1 MAAPHSPFDDG
12 LASQQQGQSVAVLQ
26 KLLQDLGHPVAEH
39 ERQEQR
45 YGGSTILAV
54 QQWRAGA
61 LEPGTPLDR
70 LDGSELSTEDLNKL
84 WLEARSCKRVVQG
97 TITLADG
104 TPVPGLRVTAFDR
117 DFRSEQL
124 LGKARTDAEGCYRIT
139 YTALAA
145 LRAEKGSADLGLRI
159 HSADGKTLL
168 HASASQ
174 ELLMNAPAGA
184 RLDRVV
190 DLPPG
195 ALPNAFDQLVAALK
209 PLIGEVPIAA
219 IQADAAADEGLFLAR
234 ELQQEV
240 STLTHLVLAHR
251 LQELADVP
259 AAYSFALLQEDGL
272 FGIGP
277 NRPRVLLTPVTWASD
292 TRTVLFALV
301 LLEPEAAKGALE
313 RAVRRYR
320 VSPALIR
327 QFPAIEKQLEQWRQ
341 EAEAFQ
347 KQGLAKQILDGL
359 DERLSSGQADD
370 LLKLL
375 GPLDPKTL
383 SDLSDRLF
391 PPTPPSGHDA
401 QAAKAANRLELSA
414 LLGHHLGLVE
424 EVAESLGADS
434 PADLQRLAQLE
445 RKDWSALISKGNV
458 RLGGAPIPKALARRQ
473 ASLIV
478 RRFERRFPTAAFS
491 AQLARRQPDEVP
503 QAAAVAELLDAH
515 PDFDLATHRLRPFLR
530 AADEDPQALDATVLD
545 AAETLQRLFQLTGD
559 YRKSEGLLKAGFR
572 SSADIV
578 AAGRGNFIEAASSQA
593 GMEPSEAEAV
603 FATASQ
609 RNVAALM
616 LATELRSLSQP
627 MVMEAAATGTA
638 LSRQLAAIVADQP
651 DLRVLFGSND
661 ACACRQCRSI
671 YGPAAYLA
679 DALRF
684 LSKRKAVD
692 TTNAGAPIN
701 PKTVLFERRPDL
713 GEIDLNCANAE
724 IPVPHIDI
732 VCELLEEAIA
742 PDTGFPFT
750 GAISAGK
757 PSAAL
762 LSAIRTAGFEVA
774 DTAVIYGNTPTPPA
788 LPAPPVPPFLLRD
801 PGLTLLITSAGPGA
815 WTLRRLR
822 QTHGSA
828 AERAAAPEYVN
839 ATAYAALAAPG
850 VKTAFDLPFDLPHLE
865 VRAFLG
871 AMEIQRQELMAAL
884 ATSAAPAAEL
894 IAAESLGFGPDER
907 TVVTTAAV
915 SDQPAVWGV
924 SGSSASQNSD
934 PSQSLDHLDRFT
946 THTGLNY
953 REVVDLIA
961 LPWVRGQVVNL
972 VASSSDPWLK
982 GGVNLFIRHLDTS
995 CDLAQKLINNLNDTV
1010 LDRVHRLLRLSRR
1023 TGIAPFDLARLA
1035 VAPTLGNRTLGD
1047 PALLA
1052 LSTLRGISADLSVPV
1067 EELITWLDVI
1077 PTGGSPSA
1085 HGRLFQNSAATGPL
1099 DPGLAPPAIEANE
1112 ITEAATPGN
1121 GRKLDA
1127 LRANL
1132 CLVWA
1137 LSENDFMRLHSHLAT
1152 GHGGLLPG
1160 GAAPILSRVA
1170 LAAIHG
1176 RVGLAKAL
1184 GCSIAD
1190 LLSMER
1196 LLGVDPLASAN
1207 NLKQLVDVARKL
1219 QAFGV
1224 TSLEL
1229 RSRLEAPAAA
1239 QLPPWA
1245 LAESAITARLQALQS
1260 ALTQAQKQHVSPYQ
1274 ANLAALEQLESLER
1288 GLQTLPAV
1296 SDQAITAVRELLRA
1310 EMPSTAQVTAAKA
1323 VVDGPL
1329 VGLVQATAI
1338 KGRMDALGTAP
1349 TQAVREAER
1358 LAILQL
1364 ILNDLATAALL
1375 QEARQATANALV
1387 DLLGLSSEQAEV
1399 LLDRLTLSVGPG
1411 QSSLAAL
1418 FIPNTWLSGVT
1429 TPTPWLAGSVSPAAT
1444 PNLYRAIRLAQAV
1457 VGLLPVATLS
1467 PEALAFLLSR
1477 GDALHSQGWLRLRD
1491 LPFEAGLAALPIARW
1506 QVLRDGLAL
1515 ITRFP
1520 AVPDPVRPGITVSAL
1535 NLLQLALASTTTK
1548 SQLLASLAL
1557 VTGWPLARLQALDSH
1572 FGFSLADYAK
1582 PATWNTLE
1590 KAVVL
1595 LHRLGSSL
1603 PEALLLA
1610 GSALTPA
1617 TSQLARRLLRARYGE
1632 AEWLPALK
1640 ALIDPIR
1647 ERKRDAL
1654 ITHLLATNPGLKSRL
1669 DVYDVFLTDPEWSA
1683 RMPSSRLVQAHSTVQ
1698 LFIRRCLEGLEPK
1711 AVANLS
1717 DPEWKQW
1724 EWMKNYRVWEVARK
1738 VFVDAQYYLKPQWR
1752 DDKTEIFAEFE
1763 STLQQKELNEENVNA
1778 AFEGYLDRLD
1788 QIAFLDVLAT
1798 CYDLQN
1804 YSLHVIAASKGGE
1817 PRLYY
1822 HRRLDRERFWTPWT
1836 KIDLDISGD
1845 HLIAFFR
1852 NQRLHLAWATFLE
1865 KGNEQQN
1872 LPFPQQSS
1880 SNQPLPRAERRLE
1893 ISLAVSEFT
1902 GKRWLPRR
1910 ISRDSIATPWDI
1922 QLVDRS
1928 TIQLTV
1934 NPDPER
1940 FTIDLYKNP
1949 GAKQALQPLG
1959 SFLLTG
1965 CKGYPEV
1972 RRFTGRSVLLAP
1984 QFENTTFNGQRLKE
1998 EEPSNPADEAE
2009 QELAIQGLF
2018 GGSGSTKLFGRT
2030 PGIFRVS
2037 YPFQSTDIDRW
2048 INWFLGLYFS
2058 RLSDN
2063 RFQAFGTGMPFF
2075 FEDNL
2080 RGYILIPGWYGPLDQ
2095 DGNRTAIKTF
2105 SNLHKLIVDIAALYQ
2120 IYLGRFSLASSAEQ
2134 KVAVWND
2141 LLRDPELE
2149 RIFAEVIA
2157 YFTLPFGF
2165 EVKNFYHPRLCFLRQ
2180 RFFQG
2185 GINMLLSRDTQLAKG
2200 SFDFGNA
2207 LAGYGP
2213 SPQIVTPYPIEEL
2226 EFGVTSAYAAYNW
2239 ELTFHAP
2246 HLMAI
2251 MLMGAQRYDE
2261 AENWLRYIFDPRG
2274 LAGDPTLQGD
2284 PTRARYWMTKP
2295 FYQRSITDYA
2305 NQRID
2310 RIFNRLAN
2318 DPAGA
2323 TETELVAAVDQWRRD
2338 PFKPYLVARS
2348 RTVAFQQ
2355 AIVHLTARLYLERGD
2370 QSFRRDSLE
2379 DLVMATLD
2387 YSRAERV
2394 LGPRPQVVPQALEVP
2409 PETCNQLEARLDAF
2423 GNALCRLENLLPDV
2437 SVLPQGGA
2445 ELPAAP
2451 PINFASLYFCI
2462 PPSEKLFELWD
2473 TLAERQFNLRNSRTI
2488 DGVERDLSLF
2498 APPLSVEA
2506 LIQASAA
2513 GFSIGEILS
2522 SLSAPMP
2529 PYRFRVMLRHAIDL
2543 ASVAAGF
2550 SQKLEQAL
2558 AAADGEGLQRL
2569 RSEHEGRML
2578 LEQQE
2583 AMRQEIKAAINAV
2596 VSARKGKQMQEESQ
2610 EFYAGRPY
2618 MNAWEIAATTSYG
2631 ASLALQA
2638 VVAIGYAASG
2648 GLSLIP
2654 NFMIGAAGFGGS
2666 PTVNAQ
2672 TGGREYAS
2680 SARDFVVGAV
2690 GALSAALDKAGSM
2703 LSQQGSFQVR
2713 HEDWQNTARNFQREI
2728 ERAEIEI
2735 ETTQIRQKIAE
2746 EQLRVQQIRSEQQ
2759 SAEATY
2765 LRSKFTNK
2773 ELYDW
2778 MVGQLQGLSR
2788 ELHKLATEAAKAA
2801 ERCYQYELGVIDAFI
2816 QPGHWQDSRK
2826 GFLGAER
2833 LQADLRRMETAYHQ
2847 RHRRELELTT
2857 HVSLA
2862 RLDPIALL
2870 ELRTS
2875 GKCIVQI
2882 PEAFFDLEQP
2892 GHYFRRIKSLSISVP
2907 CVVGPQGS
2915 VALKVTQT
2923 SNRLR
2928 MSTTLQSGLPAGS
2941 DPYAEDPGNDPRFR
2955 YNVGSVQSIT
2965 LSRGQEDA
2973 GLFSVNLEDDRY
2985 LPFEGSGAIGTYA
2998 LELPGGVTSSAS
3010 ATKLRTFDYS
3020 TISDVVFHV
3029 RYTAR
3034 DGGGGFR
3041 SAVQTNLS
3049 SGLNQMI
3056 LKTGRTGLFHA
3067 FDLRRDHPDLWHRLI
3082 STGGDSFTLD
3092 RSWLPY
3098 FIGSQGVSLNILSV
3112 RLLAKF
3118 ASGAGS
3124 PTLGWNGRDNISLE
3138 PASDPALVGFS
3149 YGMAPTGVTF
3159 ESSVALSTNAVG
3171 QQRIRELLLIVNYQ
3185 V

>member
-1 MAAPHSPFDDG
+1 MAAPHSPFDVG

-45 YGGSTILAV
+45 FGGSTILAV
-54 QQWRAGA
+54 QQWRAGE
-61 LEPGTPLDR
+61 LEPGTPPDR

-124 LGKARTDAEGCYRIT
+124 LGKARTDAEGFYRIT

-168 HASASQ
+168 HASGSQ
-174 ELLMNAPAGA
+174 ELLMNAPAEA

-209 PLIGEVPIAA
+209 PLIGEVPIAS
-219 IQADAAADEGLFLAR
+219 IQAESAADEGLFLAR

-251 LQELADVP
+251 LQELTDVP
-259 AAYSFALLQEDGL
+259 AAYSFALLEEDGL

-277 NRPRVLLTPVTWASD
+277 NRPRVLLTPVTWASN

-313 RAVRRYR
+313 RAVRRHR
-320 VSPALIR
+320 VSPALIG
-327 QFPAIEKQLEQWRQ
+327 QFPAIQKQLEQWRQ

-347 KQGLAKQILDGL
+347 KEGLAKRILDGL
-359 DERLSSGQADD
+359 DGRLSSGQADD
-370 LLKLL
+370 LLKLF
-375 GPLDPKTL
+375 GPLDPKAL

-391 PPTPPSGHDA
+391 PSTPPSDQDA

-478 RRFERRFPTAAFS
+478 RRFEQRFPTAAFS
-491 AQLARRQPDEVP
+491 AQLARRQPQELP
-503 QAAAVAELLDAH
+503 QAAAVAALFNAH
-515 PDFDLATHRLRPFLR
+515 PNFDLSTQRLRPFLR
-530 AADEDPQALDATVLD
+530 AADVDPQTVDADVLE
-545 AAETLQRLFQLTGD
+545 AAETLQRLFQLTDD

-578 AAGRGNFIEAASSQA
+578 AAGRGNFIEAAGNQA
-593 GMEPSEAEAV
+593 ALEPREAEAV

-627 MVMEAAATGTA
+627 MAMEAPATTLA
-638 LSRQLAAIVADQP
+638 RRQQLEAIVADQP

-661 ACACRQCRSI
+661 ACACRHCRSI

-684 LSKRKAVD
+684 LRQRKARNTLVSP
-692 TTNAGAPIN
+692 ASPVN
-701 PKTVLFERRPDL
+701 PNTVLFERRPDL

-724 IPVPHIDI
+724 TPVPHIDI

-742 PDTGFPFT
+742 PDAGFAFT
-750 GAISAGK
+750 GAITAGK
-757 PSAAL
+757 PSTAL
-762 LSAIRTAGFEVA
+762 LGAIRTAGFEVA
-774 DTAVIYGNTPTPPA
+774 DTAVIYGNTPTSPA
-788 LPAPPVPPFLLRD
+788 PSAPPVPPFLLRD

-839 ATAYAALAAPG
+839 AAAYAALSAPG
-850 VKTAFDLPFDLPHLE
+850 VKTAFDLPFDLPHIE

-871 AMEIQRQELMAAL
+871 AMEIQRQDLMAAL
-884 ATSAAPAAEL
+884 ATAAAPAIEV
-894 IAAESLGFGPDER
+894 IAAEALGLAPAER
-907 TVVTTAAV
+907 AVLTTAAV

-924 SGSSASQNSD
+924 SGSAAT
-934 PSQSLDHLDRFT
+934 PSLDHLERFT
-946 THTGLNY
+946 THTGLTYNQ
-953 REVVDLIA
+953 VVDLIE

-972 VASSSDPWLK
+972 VASPSHPWLE

-995 CDLAQKLINNLNDTV
+995 CDLAQKLIVNLNDTV

-1023 TGIAPFDLARLA
+1023 TGLAPFDLARLA

-1052 LSTLRGISADLSVPV
+1052 LARLRSLSADLGVPV

-1085 HGRLFQNSAATGPL
+1085 HGRLFQNPASTGPL
-1099 DPGLAPPAIEANE
+1099 DPGLAAAAIEANE
-1112 ITEAATPGN
+1112 TTEAATPGN
-1121 GRKLDA
+1121 GRKLEA

-1132 CLVWA
+1132 CLVWG
-1137 LSENDFMRLHSHLAT
+1137 LSDSDFSRLHSHLAN
-1152 GHGGLLPG
+1152 GDAGILPG

-1176 RVGLAKAL
+1176 RVGLARAL
-1184 GCSIAD
+1184 GWALTD
-1190 LLSMER
+1190 LLSLEH
-1196 LLGVDPLASAN
+1196 LLILNPLASSS
-1207 NLKQLVDVARKL
+1207 NLKQLVDAARQL
-1219 QAFGV
+1219 RDFAVGSV
-1224 TSLEL
+1224 EL
-1229 RSRLEAPAAA
+1229 RTRLEAPSAG
-1239 QLPPWA
+1239 QLPAWA
-1245 LAESAITARLQALQS
+1245 LAETAITARLKALQ
-1260 ALTQAQKQHVSPYQ
+1260 ATLVQAQKQHVSPYQ
-1274 ANLAALEQLESLER
+1274 DNQTALEQLETLER
-1288 GLQTLPAV
+1288 AIQALPDFANA
-1296 SDQAITAVRELLRA
+1296 AITALPELLRA
-1310 EMPSTAQVTAAKA
+1310 EIPSPAQVTAAKA

-1329 VGLVQATAI
+1329 FGLVEAAAI
-1338 KGRMDALGTAP
+1338 KGHIDSLFGATDEAG
-1349 TQAVREAER
+1349 REVER
-1358 LAILQL
+1358 LAILKG
-1364 ILNDLATAALL
+1364 ILADLAAAALL
-1375 QEARQATANALV
+1375 QEARQATASALV
-1387 DLLGLSSEQAEV
+1387 DLLAITSEQAEV
-1399 LLDRLTLSVGPG
+1399 VLDQLTLRVGADSPT
-1411 QSSLAAL
+1411 LVEL
-1418 FIPNTWLSGVT
+1418 FIPKTWLRGAASPAT
-1429 TPTPWLAGSVSPAAT
+1429 WLTSTVSPSSI
-1444 PNLYRAIRLAQAV
+1444 PDHYRAIRLAQAV
-1457 VGLLPVATLS
+1457 AGLVPSASLS
-1467 PEALAFLLSR
+1467 PQVFAVLLHQA
-1477 GDALHSQGWLRLRD
+1477 DALNGQGWLRLRD
-1491 LPFEAGLAALPIARW
+1491 VPFEPGLPAIPVGRWLVFRAGL
-1506 QVLRDGLAL
+1506 VL
-1515 ITRFP
+1515 IERFP
-1520 AVPDPVRPGITVSAL
+1520 AVQDPARPGVTVSAIDL
-1535 NLLQLALASTTTK
+1535 FGLALTPSTTK
-1548 SQLLASLAL
+1548 AQLLSSLAL
-1557 VTGWPLARLQALDSH
+1557 VTGWPLARLQVLDAH
-1572 FGFSLADYAK
+1572 FAFTLADYAK
-1582 PATWNTLE
+1582 PATWKQLE
-1590 KAVVL
+1590 TAVSL
-1595 LHRLGSSL
+1595 LHPLGASL
-1603 PEALLLA
+1603 PEALTLA
-1610 GSALTPA
+1610 ASSLNPA
-1617 TSQLARRLLRARYGE
+1617 ASRLARRLLRTRYDA

-1640 ALIDPIR
+1640 ALMDPIR

-1654 ITHLLATNPGLKSRL
+1654 ITHLLAINPGLKSRL

-1711 AVANLS
+1711 AVADLT
-1717 DPEWKQW
+1717 DQDWKQW

-1752 DDKTEIFAEFE
+1752 DDKTEIFNEFE

-1778 AFEGYLDRLD
+1778 AFEGYLDHLD

-1798 CYDLQN
+1798 CYDLQT

-1865 KGNEQQN
+1865 KGNEEQS

-1880 SNQPLPRAERRLE
+1880 GSQPLPRAQRRLE

-1910 ISRDSIATPWDI
+1910 ISQDPIATPWDV
-1922 QLVDRS
+1922 QSVDRS

-1934 NPDPER
+1934 NPDPAR
-1940 FTIDLYKNP
+1940 FTVDLYKNR
-1949 GAKQALQPLG
+1949 GAKQVLQPLG

-1965 CKGYPEV
+1965 CKGYPEM
-1972 RRFTGRSVLLAP
+1972 RPLGGRWVWSAP
-1984 QFENTTFNGQRLKE
+1984 QFENTTFSGQRLKE
-1998 EEPSNPADEAE
+1998 EVPSNPADEVE
-2009 QELAIQGLF
+2009 QDLAIQGLLN
-2018 GGSGSTKLFGRT
+2018 GSGSATLFGRT

-2037 YPFQSTDIDRW
+2037 YPFQSTDIDRL
-2048 INWFLGLYFS
+2048 INWALGLYFS
-2058 RLSDN
+2058 RLSDY

-2080 RGYILIPGWYGPLDQ
+2080 RGYVLTPGWYGRLDQ
-2095 DGNRTAIKTF
+2095 DGNRKTVKTF
-2105 SNLHKLIVDIAALYQ
+2105 SNLHKLIVDVETFIQ
-2120 IYLGRFSLASSAEQ
+2120 VYLSRWNSASSTLGKA
-2134 KVAVWND
+2134 AVCD
-2141 LLRDPELE
+2141 EMFRDPELE
-2149 RIFAEVIA
+2149 RLVGEIIA
-2157 YFTLPFGF
+2157 YTRLPFGYQ
-2165 EVKNFYHPRLCFLRQ
+2165 VRNFYHPRLCYLRQ

-2185 GINMLLSRDTQLAKG
+2185 GISLLLSRESQLARG
-2200 SFDFGNA
+2200 SFEFGNA
-2207 LAGYGP
+2207 TSGYAP
-2213 SPQIVTPYPIEEL
+2213 SPLIVTPYPVEEL
-2226 EFGVTSAYAAYNW
+2226 EFGVTSAYATYNW

-2246 HLMAI
+2246 HLMAS
-2251 MLMGAQRYDE
+2251 MLIAANRYDE
-2261 AENWLRYIFDPRG
+2261 AETWLRYIFDPRG
-2274 LAGDPTLQGD
+2274 LAGDPALQGD
-2284 PTRARYWMTKP
+2284 PTRSRYWMTKP
-2295 FYQRSITDYA
+2295 FYQRSASDYT

-2310 RIFNRLAN
+2310 RIFNRLAT
-2318 DPAGA
+2318 DPTGA
-2323 TETELVAAVDQWRRD
+2323 LETELVAAVDQWRRD

-2379 DLVMATLD
+2379 DLVMASLD
-2387 YSRAERV
+2387 YSRVERL

-2409 PETCNQLEARLDAF
+2409 PETYNQLEARLDAF
-2423 GNALCRLENLLPDV
+2423 GNALCRLENLLPDL

-2445 ELPAAP
+2445 ELPTPPQPPAP
-2451 PINFASLYFCI
+2451 PIDFASLYFCI

-2473 TLAERQFNLRNSRTI
+2473 TVAERQFNLRNSRTI

-2513 GFSIGEILS
+2513 GLSIAEILS
-2522 SLSAPMP
+2522 GLSAPMP

-2569 RSEHEGRML
+2569 RSEHEGRL
-2578 LEQQE
+2578 LREQQE

-2596 VSARKGKQMQEESQ
+2596 SSARKGKQMHEESQ
-2610 EFYAGRPY
+2610 QFYAGRPY
-2618 MNAWEIAATTSYG
+2618 MNTWEIAATACYG
-2631 ASLALQA
+2631 TSLALQI
-2638 VVAIGYAASG
+2638 VTAIGYAASG
-2648 GLSLIP
+2648 SVAIAMP
-2654 NFMIGAAGFGGS
+2654 EFTVGAAGFGGS
-2666 PTVNAQ
+2666 PVATVGK
-2672 TGGREYAS
+2672 GGGTIS
-2680 SARDFVVGAV
+2680 SGTKDLMVGL
-2690 GALSAALDKAGSM
+2690 LSSISTALDKAGSM

-2735 ETTQIRQKIAE
+2735 QTTQIRQRIAE

-2778 MVGQLQGLSR
+2778 MVGQSQALSR
-2788 ELHKLATEAAKAA
+2788 VLHKLATEAAKAA
-2801 ERCYQYELGVIDAFI
+2801 ERCYQYELGTIDAFI

-2826 GFLGAER
+2826 GLLAAER
-2833 LQADLRRMETAYHQ
+2833 LQADLRRLETAYHQ
-2847 RHRRELELTT
+2847 RNRRELELTT

-2862 RLDPIALL
+2862 RLDPIALV
-2870 ELRTS
+2870 ELRSS
-2875 GKCIVQI
+2875 GKCVVQL
-2882 PEAFFDLEQP
+2882 PEAYFDLEQP

-2915 VALKVTQT
+2915 VALKLTQT
-2923 SNRLR
+2923 SNRVRVSNTLR
-2928 MSTTLQSGLPAGS
+2928 TVIPPAT
-2941 DPYAEDPGNDPRFR
+2941 DQYAEDPGNDSRFR

-2998 LELPGGVTSSAS
+2998 LELPTS
-3010 ATKLRTFDYS
+3010 LRTFDYS
-3020 TISDVVFHV
+3020 TITDVVFHV

-3041 SAVQTNLS
+3041 SAVQANLR

-3056 LKTGRTGLFHA
+3056 LKTGRSGLFHA

-3082 STGGDSFTLD
+3082 STGSDSITLD
-3092 RSWLPY
+3092 RDWLPY
-3098 FIGSQGVSLNILSV
+3098 FISSQGVSLNILSL

-3124 PTLGWNGRDNISLE
+3124 PTLGWNGGAISLN
-3138 PASDPALVGFS
+3138 PASDPALAGFS
-3149 YGMAPTGVTF
+3149 SGIAPTGVTF
-3159 ESSVALSTNAVG
+3159 GSSVALSTNAVG
-3171 QQRIRELLLIVNYQ
+3171 QQRIRELFLIVNYQ

>member
-1 MAAPHSPFDDG
+1 MAASMSPFAEG
-12 LASQQQGQSVAVLQ
+12 LSHQQQGREVA
-26 KLLQDLGHPVAEH
+26 LLQRLLADLGHPVAEH
-39 ERQEQR
+39 ECREQS

-54 QQWRAGA
+54 QRWRAA
-61 LEPGTPLDR
+61 ESEPAMQPEACEG
-70 LDGSELSTEDLNKL
+70 GELSQDDLSKL
-84 WLEARSCKRVVQG
+84 WQQARSCKRVVQG

-117 DFRSEQL
+117 DFRSELL
-124 LGKARTDAEGCYRIT
+124 LGKARTNAEGQYRIT

-145 LRAEKGSADLGLRI
+145 LRAEKASADLGLRI
-159 HSADGKTLL
+159 HTADGKTLL
-168 HASASQ
+168 HASGSS
-174 ELLMNAPAGA
+174 ELVMNAPAEA

-195 ALPNAFDQLVAALK
+195 ALPNAFDELVAALQ
-209 PLIGEVPIAA
+209 PLIGKVPIAA
-219 IQADAAADEGLFLAR
+219 IQADPAADEGLFLAR

-240 STLTHLVLAHR
+240 STLTHLVVAHR
-251 LQELADVP
+251 LQELAEVP
-259 AAYSFALLQEDGL
+259 AAYSFAVLEEDGL

-277 NRPRVLLTPVTWASD
+277 SRPRVLLTPVTWASD

-301 LLEPEAAKGALE
+301 LLEPEAAKAALE
-313 RAVRRYR
+313 RAVRRHR
-320 VSPALIR
+320 VSPALLR
-327 QFPAIEKQLEQWRQ
+327 QFPSIQKQLERWRS
-341 EAEAFQ
+341 EAEQFQ
-347 KQGLAKQILDGL
+347 KQGLAERILDGL
-359 DERLSSGQADD
+359 DERLAADQAGD
-370 LLKLL
+370 LL
-375 GPLDPKTL
+375 
-383 SDLSDRLF
+383 RLF
-391 PPTPPSGHDA
+391 GPFDPQTLDELRERLNPPPPTAGKE
-401 QAAKAANRLELSA
+401 AKPVSSSRLELSA

-491 AQLARRQPDEVP
+491 AQLARRQPEEVP
-503 QAAAVAELLDAH
+503 QAAAVAALLDAH
-515 PDFDLATHRLRPFLR
+515 PDFDLSTHRLRPFLR
-530 AADEDPQALDATVLD
+530 AADEDPQALDATVLE
-545 AAETLQRLFQLTGD
+545 AAETLQRLFQLTGS

-578 AAGRGNFIEAASSQA
+578 AAGRSNFIEAASSQA

-627 MVMEAAATGTA
+627 MGMEAAATSTA
-638 LSRQLAAIVADQP
+638 LSGQLAAIVADQP
-651 DLRVLFGSND
+651 DLRVLFGSNN
-661 ACACRQCRSI
+661 ACACRHCRSI

-679 DALRF
+679 DVVRF
-684 LSKRKAVD
+684 LSKRRAVD
-692 TTNAGAPIN
+692 TTSAGASIN
-701 PKTVLFERRPDL
+701 PKDVLFKRRPDL

-724 IPVPHIDI
+724 TPVPHIDI

-742 PDTGFPFT
+742 PDTGFSFT
-750 GAISAGK
+750 GAISAGR

-762 LSAIRTAGFEVA
+762 LAAIRTAGFEVA

-788 LPAPPVPPFLLRD
+788 PAAPPAPPFHLRD
-801 PGLTLLITSAGPGA
+801 PGLTLLITSAGPNT

-839 ATAYAALAAPG
+839 ATAYAALAAAG

-894 IAAESLGFGPDER
+894 IAAESLGLAPAER

-924 SGSSASQNSD
+924 SGSAAS
-934 PSQSLDHLDRFT
+934 PSLDHLDRFT
-946 THTGLNY
+946 IHTGLNY
-953 REVVDLIA
+953 SQVVDLIA

-995 CDLAQKLINNLNDTV
+995 CDLAQKLIVNLNDTV

-1023 TGIAPFDLARLA
+1023 TGIAPFDLDRLA

-1052 LSTLRGISADLSVPV
+1052 LATLRGLSVDLSVPV

-1085 HGRLFQNSAATGPL
+1085 HGRLFQNPVATGPL

-1127 LRANL
+1127 LRANF
-1132 CLVWA
+1132 CLVWGI
-1137 LSENDFMRLHSHLAT
+1137 SDEDFTKLHRHLMA
-1152 GHGGLLPG
+1152 GHGGILPG

-1176 RVGLAKAL
+1176 RVGLAMAL
-1184 GCSIAD
+1184 GWSITD
-1190 LLSMER
+1190 LLGLER
-1196 LLGVDPLASAN
+1196 LLGVNPLASAN
-1207 NLKQLVDVARKL
+1207 NLKQLVGTARQL
-1219 QAFGV
+1219 QTFGISSV
-1224 TSLEL
+1224 EL
-1229 RSRLEAPAAA
+1229 RSRLEAPAAG

-1245 LAESAITARLQALQS
+1245 LAESAITSRLQALQ
-1260 ALTQAQKQHVSPYQ
+1260 ATLLQAQKQHVSPYQ
-1274 ANLAALEQLESLER
+1274 ENLETLEQLETLER
-1288 GLQTLPAV
+1288 ALQTVPAV
-1296 SDQAITAVRELLRA
+1296 GNDAITAIRELLRA
-1310 EMPSTAQVTAAKA
+1310 ETPSTAQVSASKA

-1329 VGLVQATAI
+1329 VGLVQAATI
-1338 KGRMDALGTAP
+1338 KGRIDALAAATNEAGREVER
-1349 TQAVREAER
+1349 QA
-1358 LAILQL
+1358 IIQL
-1364 ILNDLATAALL
+1364 ILRDLAAAALL

-1387 DLLGLSSEQAEV
+1387 DLLALSGEQAEV
-1399 LLDRLTLSVGPG
+1399 LLDRLTLTVGGSTLP
-1411 QSSLAAL
+1411 LAEL
-1418 FIPNTWLSGVT
+1418 FIPQAWLSGST
-1429 TPTPWLAGSVSPAAT
+1429 TPTPWLAGTVSPAST

-1457 VGLLPVATLS
+1457 VGLLPISSLT
-1467 PEALAFLLSR
+1467 PEVLEVLLR
-1477 GDALHSQGWLRLRD
+1477 QGDALHNQGWLRLRD
-1491 LPFEAGLAALPIARW
+1491 VPFEPSIPPISLGRWLVLRAGLAL
-1506 QVLRDGLAL
+1506 LE
-1515 ITRFP
+1515 RFP
-1520 AVPDPVRPGITVSAL
+1520 AVQDPARPGSTVSAL
-1535 NLLQLALASTTTK
+1535 DLLQLALTSSTTK
-1548 SQLLASLAL
+1548 AQLLSSLAL
-1557 VTGWPLARLQALDSH
+1557 VTGWPLARLQVLDSH
-1572 FGFSLADYAK
+1572 YALALADYAK
-1582 PATWNTLE
+1582 PATWAQLE
-1590 KAVVL
+1590 TAVSL
-1595 LHRLGSSL
+1595 LHRLGTSL
-1603 PEALLLA
+1603 PEALTLA
-1610 GSALTPA
+1610 AGTLNTAA
-1617 TSQLARRLLRARYGE
+1617 SQLARRLLRARYDE

-1640 ALIDPIR
+1640 SLMDPIR

-1654 ITHLLATNPGLKSRL
+1654 ITHLLAINPGLKSRL

-1711 AVANLS
+1711 AVADLS
-1717 DPEWKQW
+1717 DQDWKQW

-1738 VFVDAQYYLKPQWR
+1738 VFVDAQYYLKPEWR

-1804 YSLHVIAASKGGE
+1804 YSLHVIAATKGGE
-1817 PRLYY
+1817 PRLYF

-1852 NQRLHLAWATFLE
+1852 NQRLHLAWATFVE
-1865 KGNEQQN
+1865 KGNEEQS
-1872 LPFPQQSS
+1872 LPFPQQGSG
-1880 SNQPLPRAERRLE
+1880 NQPLPRAQRRLE

-1910 ISRDSIATPWDI
+1910 VSRDAITTPWAEEPI
-1922 QLVDRS
+1922 DRA
-1928 TIQLTV
+1928 TLQLTV

-1940 FTIDLYKNP
+1940 FTVDLYRNP
-1949 GAKQALQPLG
+1949 GAKEVLRPIG

-1972 RRFTGRSVLLAP
+1972 RQFAGAPVWLLP

-1998 EEPSNPADEAE
+1998 IDPSNSAVEVE
-2009 QELAIQGLF
+2009 QDLAIQGGF
-2018 GGSGSTKLFGRT
+2018 GGFGSAVLFNRT

-2037 YPFQSTDIDRW
+2037 YPYQSTDIDRW
-2048 INWFLGLYFS
+2048 INWLLALYSSRFS
-2058 RLSDN
+2058 DY
-2063 RFQAFGTGMPFF
+2063 RFQVFGTGMPFF

-2080 RGYILIPGWYGPLDQ
+2080 RGYILVPGWHGPLDQ
-2095 DGNRTAIKTF
+2095 DGNRTTAKTF
-2105 SNLHKLIVDIAALYQ
+2105 SNLHKLVVDIETFIQ
-2120 IYLGRFSLASSAEQ
+2120 IYIKRWNSATTAQQ
-2134 KVAVWND
+2134 KAAVWD
-2141 LLRDPELE
+2141 EFIRDPELA
-2149 RIFAEVIA
+2149 RIVAEITVYA
-2157 YFTLPFGF
+2157 NLPYRY
-2165 EVKNFYHPRLCFLRQ
+2165 EVRNFYHPRLCFLRQ

-2185 GINMLLSRDTQLAKG
+2185 GISLLLSRESQLAKG

-2207 LAGYGP
+2207 STGYGP
-2213 SPQIVTPYPIEEL
+2213 SSLIAAPYPVEEL

-2246 HLMAI
+2246 HLMAS
-2251 MLMGAQRYDE
+2251 MLMAAQRYDE
-2261 AENWLRYIFDPRG
+2261 AETWLRTIFDPRG
-2274 LAGDPTLQGD
+2274 LAGDPALQGD

-2295 FYQRSITDYA
+2295 FYQRSSTDYT

-2318 DPAGA
+2318 DPTGA
-2323 TETELVAAVDQWRRD
+2323 TETELVAAVDQWRRE
-2338 PFKPYLVARS
+2338 PFKPYLIARS

-2387 YSRAERV
+2387 YSRAERL
-2394 LGPRPQVVPQALEVP
+2394 LGPRPQVVPRALEVP
-2409 PETCNQLEARLDAF
+2409 PETYNQLDARLDAF

-2445 ELPAAP
+2445 ELPSSPPAPSAP

-2513 GFSIGEILS
+2513 GLSIGEILS

-2558 AAADGEGLQRL
+2558 ASADGEGLQRL
-2569 RSEHEGRML
+2569 RSDHEGRL
-2578 LEQQE
+2578 LREQQE
-2583 AMRQEIKAAINAV
+2583 TMRQEIQAAINAV
-2596 VSARKGKQMQEESQ
+2596 ASARKGKQMHEESQ
-2610 EFYAGRPY
+2610 QFYAARPY
-2618 MNAWEIAATTSYG
+2618 MNAWEIAATASYG

-2690 GALSAALDKAGSM
+2690 GALGAALDKAGSM

-2713 HEDWQNTARNFQREI
+2713 HEDWENTARNYQREI

-2735 ETTQIRQKIAE
+2735 QTTLIRQRIAE

-2759 SAEATY
+2759 AAEATY
-2765 LRSKFTNK
+2765 LRSKFTNR

-2788 ELHKLATEAAKAA
+2788 ELHKLATEASKAA

-2816 QPGHWQDSRK
+2816 KPGHWQDYRK
-2826 GFLGAER
+2826 GLLAADR
-2833 LQADLRRMETAYHQ
+2833 LQADLRRMETTYHQ

-2907 CVVGPQGS
+2907 CVVSPQGS

-2965 LSRGQEDA
+2965 LSRGLEDA

-2985 LPFEGSGAIGTYA
+2985 LPFEGTGAIGTYA
-2998 LELPGGVTSSAS
+2998 LELPGGVTSSAG
-3010 ATKLRTFDYS
+3010 ATRLRTFDYS
-3020 TISDVVFHV
+3020 SIADVVFHV

-3034 DGGGGFR
+3034 DGGGSFR
-3041 SAVQTNLS
+3041 STVQSNLKT
-3049 SGLNQMI
+3049 GLNQMI

-3067 FDLRRDHPDLWHRLI
+3067 FDIRRDHPGLWHRLI
-3082 STGGDSFTLD
+3082 STGNDSFILD
-3092 RSWLPY
+3092 RNWLPY
-3098 FIGSQGVSLNILSV
+3098 FIGSQGVSLNVLSL

-3124 PTLGWNGRDNISLE
+3124 PTLSWNGGAISLN
-3138 PASDPALVGFS
+3138 PAADPALAGFS
-3149 YGMAPTGVTF
+3149 SGAAPAGVTF
-3159 ESSVALSTNAVG
+3159 GSSVALSTNSVG
-3171 QQRIRELLLIVNYQ
+3171 QQRIRELLLIVNYS

>member
-1 MAAPHSPFDDG
+1 MAASSSPFAEG
-12 LASQQQGQSVAVLQ
+12 LTHQQQGREVA
-26 KLLQDLGHPVAEH
+26 LLQRLLADLGHPVAEH
-39 ERQEQR
+39 ECREQS

-54 QQWRAGA
+54 QRWRAA
-61 LEPGTPLDR
+61 ESEPAMQPEACE
-70 LDGSELSTEDLNKL
+70 GSELSQVDLSKI
-84 WLEARSCKRVVQG
+84 WQQARSCRRVVQG

-124 LGKARTDAEGCYRIT
+124 LGKTRTNAEGHYRIT
-139 YTALAA
+139 YSALAA
-145 LRAEKGSADLGLRI
+145 LRAEKATADLGLKI

-168 HASASQ
+168 HASGSS
-174 ELLMNAPAGA
+174 ELVMNAPAEA

-195 ALPNAFDQLVAALK
+195 ALPNAFDQLVAALQ

-219 IQADAAADEGLFLAR
+219 IQADPAADEGLFLAR
-234 ELQQEV
+234 EIQQEV
-240 STLTHLVLAHR
+240 STLTHLVVAHR

-259 AAYSFALLQEDGL
+259 AAYSFAVLEEDGL

-277 NRPRVLLTPVTWASD
+277 TRPRVLLTPVTWASD
-292 TRTVLFALV
+292 ARIVLFALV
-301 LLEPEAAKGALE
+301 LLEPEAAKAALE
-313 RAVRRYR
+313 RAVRRHR
-320 VSPALIR
+320 VSPALMR
-327 QFPAIEKQLEQWRQ
+327 QFPSIQKQLERWRS
-341 EAEAFQ
+341 EAEQFQ
-347 KQGLAKQILDGL
+347 KQGLAERILDGL
-359 DERLSSGQADD
+359 DERLAADKAGD
-370 LLKLL
+370 LLRLF
-375 GPLDPKTL
+375 GPFDPQALDEL
-383 SDLSDRLF
+383 RDRLN
-391 PPTPPSGHDA
+391 PPSPPPGKEA
-401 QAAKAANRLELSA
+401 RSAKSTRLELSA

-434 PADLQRLAQLE
+434 PADLHRLAQLE

-491 AQLARRQPDEVP
+491 AQLARRQPQEVP
-503 QAAAVAELLDAH
+503 QAAAVAALLDAH
-515 PDFDLATHRLRPFLR
+515 PDFDLSTHRLRPFLR
-530 AADEDPQALDATVLD
+530 AAEVDPQAVEADVLD

-578 AAGRGNFIEAASSQA
+578 AAGPSNFIEAASSQA

-627 MVMEAAATGTA
+627 MLMEAEATGTA
-638 LSRQLAAIVADQP
+638 VSRRLEAIVADQP
-651 DLRVLFGSND
+651 DLKVLFGSND
-661 ACACRQCRSI
+661 ACACRHCRSI

-684 LSKRKAVD
+684 LRQRRARNTLVNPSV
-692 TTNAGAPIN
+692 PIN

-724 IPVPHIDI
+724 TPVPHIDI

-742 PDTGFPFT
+742 PDTGFTFT
-750 GAISAGK
+750 GAITAGK

-762 LSAIRTAGFEVA
+762 LAAIRTAGFDVA

-788 LPAPPVPPFLLRD
+788 PAAPPTPPFHLRD
-801 PGLTLLITSAGPGA
+801 PGLTLLITSAGPNT

-839 ATAYAALAAPG
+839 TTAYAALAAAG
-850 VKTAFDLPFDLPHLE
+850 IKTAFDLPFDLPHLE

-871 AMEIQRQELMAAL
+871 AMEIQREDLMAAL
-884 ATSAAPAAEL
+884 VTSAAPAAEL
-894 IAAESLGFGPDER
+894 IAAESLGLAPAER
-907 TVVTTAAV
+907 SVVTTAAV

-924 SGSSASQNSD
+924 PGSAAT
-934 PSQSLDHLDRFT
+934 PSLDHLDRFT
-946 THTGLNY
+946 THTSLNY
-953 REVVDLIA
+953 SQVLDLIA

-972 VASSSDPWLK
+972 VASPADPWLE

-995 CDLAQKLINNLNDTV
+995 CELAQKLIVNLNDTV

-1023 TGIAPFDLARLA
+1023 TGLAPFDLSRLA

-1047 PALLA
+1047 QALLA
-1052 LSTLRGISADLSVPV
+1052 LATLRGLSADLSVPV

-1077 PTGGSPSA
+1077 PTEGSPSA
-1085 HGRLFQNSAATGPL
+1085 HGRLFQNPAATGPL

-1132 CLVWA
+1132 CLVWG
-1137 LSENDFMRLHSHLAT
+1137 LSDGDFGRLHSHLVA
-1152 GHGGLLPG
+1152 GHGGILPG

-1176 RVGLAKAL
+1176 RVGLARAL
-1184 GCSIAD
+1184 GWSITD
-1190 LLSMER
+1190 LLGLEL
-1196 LLGVDPLASAN
+1196 LLGINPLASAH
-1207 NLKQLVDVARKL
+1207 NLKQLVVAARQL
-1219 QAFGV
+1219 QTFGV
-1224 TSLEL
+1224 SSVEL
-1229 RSRLEAPAAA
+1229 RSRLEAPAAG

-1245 LAESAITARLQALQS
+1245 LAESAITARLQSLKGT
-1260 ALTQAQKQHVSPYQ
+1260 LVQAQKQHVSPYQ
-1274 ANLAALEQLESLER
+1274 ENLSTLEQLGSLESA
-1288 GLQTLPAV
+1288 LQSLPAV
-1296 SDQAITAVRELLRA
+1296 GNDAIKAIADLLRA
-1310 EMPSTAQVTAAKA
+1310 ESPTPAQVSAAKTI
-1323 VVDGPL
+1323 VDNPL
-1329 VGLVQATAI
+1329 VGLVQAATI
-1338 KGRMDALGTAP
+1338 KGRIDALAAATNEAGREVER
-1349 TQAVREAER
+1349 QA
-1358 LAILQL
+1358 IIQL
-1364 ILNDLATAALL
+1364 ILGDLAAAALL

-1387 DLLGLSSEQAEV
+1387 DLLALSGEQAEV
-1399 LLDRLTLSVGPG
+1399 LLDRLTLTVGGSTLP
-1411 QSSLAAL
+1411 LAEL
-1418 FIPNTWLSGVT
+1418 FIPQAWLSGST
-1429 TPTPWLAGSVSPAAT
+1429 TPTPWLAGTVSPAST

-1457 VGLLPVATLS
+1457 VGLLPISSLT
-1467 PEALAFLLSR
+1467 PEVLEVLLR
-1477 GDALHSQGWLRLRD
+1477 QGDALHNQGWLRLRD
-1491 LPFEAGLAALPIARW
+1491 VPFEPSVAAISLDRWLVLRAGLAL
-1506 QVLRDGLAL
+1506 LE
-1515 ITRFP
+1515 RFP
-1520 AVPDPVRPGITVSAL
+1520 AVQDPARPGSAVSAL
-1535 NLLQLALASTTTK
+1535 DLLQLALTSSTSK
-1548 SQLLASLAL
+1548 AQLLSSLAL
-1557 VTGWPLARLQALDSH
+1557 VTGWPLARLQVLDSH
-1572 FGFSLADYAK
+1572 YALALANYAK
-1582 PATWNTLE
+1582 PATWAQLE
-1590 KAVVL
+1590 TAVSL
-1595 LHRLGSSL
+1595 LHRLGASL
-1603 PEALLLA
+1603 PEALTLA
-1610 GSALTPA
+1610 AGTLNPA
-1617 TSQLARRLLRARYGE
+1617 SSQLARRLLRARYDE
-1632 AEWLPALK
+1632 AEWLPTLK
-1640 ALIDPIR
+1640 SLMDPIR

-1654 ITHLLATNPGLKSRL
+1654 ITHLLAINPGLKSRL

-1711 AVANLS
+1711 AVADLT
-1717 DPEWKQW
+1717 DQDWKQW

-1738 VFVDAQYYLKPQWR
+1738 VFVDSQYYLKPQWR

-1804 YSLHVIAASKGGE
+1804 YSLHVIAATKGGE
-1817 PRLYY
+1817 PRLYF

-1865 KGNEQQN
+1865 KGNEEQS

-1880 SNQPLPRAERRLE
+1880 GNQPLPRAQRRLE

-1910 ISRDSIATPWDI
+1910 VSRDAITTPWAEEPI
-1922 QLVDRS
+1922 DRAAL
-1928 TIQLTV
+1928 QLTV

-1940 FTIDLYKNP
+1940 FTVDLYRNP
-1949 GAKQALQPLG
+1949 GAKEVLQPIG

-1972 RRFTGRSVLLAP
+1972 RQFAGAPVWLLP

-1998 EEPSNPADEAE
+1998 IDPSNSAVEAE
-2009 QELAIQGLF
+2009 QDLAIQGGF
-2018 GGSGSTKLFGRT
+2018 GGFGSAVLFNRT

-2048 INWFLGLYFS
+2048 INWLLALYSSRFS
-2058 RLSDN
+2058 DY
-2063 RFQAFGTGMPFF
+2063 RFQVFGTGMPFF

-2080 RGYILIPGWYGPLDQ
+2080 RGYILVPGWRGPLDQ
-2095 DGNRTAIKTF
+2095 DGNRSTAKTF
-2105 SNLHKLIVDIAALYQ
+2105 SNFHKLVVDIETFIQIYIGRWNSATTAQQKAAL
-2120 IYLGRFSLASSAEQ
+2120 
-2134 KVAVWND
+2134 WNEFI
-2141 LLRDPELE
+2141 RDPELARLVSE
-2149 RIFAEVIA
+2149 IA
-2157 YFTLPFGF
+2157 VYANLPFGYD
-2165 EVKNFYHPRLCFLRQ
+2165 VRNFYHPRLCFLRQ

-2185 GINMLLSRDTQLAKG
+2185 GISLLLSRETQLAKG

-2207 LAGYGP
+2207 STGYGP
-2213 SPQIVTPYPIEEL
+2213 SPLIVAPYPVEEL

-2246 HLMAI
+2246 HLMAS
-2251 MLMGAQRYDE
+2251 MLMAAQRYDE
-2261 AENWLRYIFDPRG
+2261 AETWLRYIFDPRG
-2274 LAGDPTLQGD
+2274 LAGDPALQGD

-2295 FYQRSITDYA
+2295 FYQRSSTDYA

-2310 RIFNRLAN
+2310 TIFNRLAN
-2318 DPAGA
+2318 DPTGA
-2323 TETELVAAVDQWRRD
+2323 TETELVAAVDQWRRE
-2338 PFKPYLVARS
+2338 PFKPYLIARS

-2387 YSRAERV
+2387 YSRAERL

-2409 PETCNQLEARLDAF
+2409 PETYNQLDARLDAF
-2423 GNALCRLENLLPDV
+2423 SNALCRLENLLPDV

-2445 ELPAAP
+2445 ELPAPPPPPAP

-2513 GFSIGEILS
+2513 GLSVGEALS
-2522 SLSAPMP
+2522 SLSASMP

-2569 RSEHEGRML
+2569 RSDHEGRL
-2578 LEQQE
+2578 LREQQE
-2583 AMRQEIKAAINAV
+2583 AMRQEIQAAINAV
-2596 VSARKGKQMQEESQ
+2596 ASARKGKQMHQESQ
-2610 EFYAGRPY
+2610 QFYAARPY
-2618 MNAWEIAATTSYG
+2618 MNAWEIAATASYG

-2690 GALSAALDKAGSM
+2690 GALSAALDKAASM
-2703 LSQQGSFQVR
+2703 LSQQGGFQVR
-2713 HEDWQNTARNFQREI
+2713 HEDWQNTARNYQREI

-2735 ETTQIRQKIAE
+2735 QTTLIRQRIAE
-2746 EQLRVQQIRSEQQ
+2746 EQLRVQQIRSEQHA
-2759 SAEATY
+2759 AEATY
-2765 LRSKFTNK
+2765 LHSKFTNK

-2778 MVGQLQGLSR
+2778 MVGQLQSLSR

-2801 ERCYQYELGVIDAFI
+2801 ERCYQYELGVIDDAFI

-2826 GFLGAER
+2826 GLLAAER
-2833 LQADLRRMETAYHQ
+2833 LQADLRRMEAAYHQ

-2907 CVVGPQGS
+2907 CVVGPQRS
-2915 VALKVTQT
+2915 VALKLTQT
-2923 SNRLR
+2923 SNRIR

-2941 DPYAEDPGNDPRFR
+2941 NPYAEDPGNDPRFR
-2955 YNVGSVQSIT
+2955 YNVGSVQSIS
-2965 LSRGQEDA
+2965 LSQGLEDA

-2985 LPFEGSGAIGTYA
+2985 LPFEGSGAIGTFA
-2998 LELPGGVTSSAS
+2998 LELPGGVVSSAG
-3010 ATKLRTFDYS
+3010 ATSLRTFDYS
-3020 TISDVVFHV
+3020 TISDVVFHL

-3041 SAVQTNLS
+3041 SAVQSNLR

-3067 FDLRRDHPDLWHRLI
+3067 IDLRRDHPDLWYRLV
-3082 STGGDSFTLD
+3082 STGSASFTLD
-3092 RSWLPY
+3092 RDWLPY
-3098 FIGSQGVSLNILSV
+3098 FISSQGVNLQLVSL

-3118 ASGAGS
+3118 ASGTGT
-3124 PTLGWNGRDNISLE
+3124 PTLDWNGTNVPFNPVSGD
-3138 PASDPALVGFS
+3138 LVGFS
-3149 YGMAPTGVTF
+3149 VGAAPSGMAFGNPI
-3159 ESSVALSTNAVG
+3159 ALSMNPVAR
-3171 QQRIRELLLIVNYQ
+3171 QRIHELLLIINYNI
-3185 V
+3185 

>member
-1 MAAPHSPFDDG
+1 MAASTSPFAEG
-12 LASQQQGQSVAVLQ
+12 LTHQQQGREVA
-26 KLLQDLGHPVAEH
+26 LLQRLLADLGHPVAEH
-39 ERQEQR
+39 ECREHC
-45 YGGSTILAV
+45 YGSSTILAV
-54 QQWRAGA
+54 QRWRAA
-61 LEPGTPLDR
+61 ESDPAMLPEACE
-70 LDGSELSTEDLNKL
+70 GSELSQDDLTKI
-84 WLEARSCKRVVQG
+84 WQQARSCRRVVQG

-124 LGKARTDAEGCYRIT
+124 LGKARTNAEGHYRIT

-145 LRAEKGSADLGLRI
+145 LRAEKASADLGLRV

-168 HASASQ
+168 HASCSS
-174 ELLMNAPAGA
+174 ELLMSAPAEA

-190 DLPPG
+190 NLPPG
-195 ALPNAFDQLVAALK
+195 ALPNAFDQLVGALQ
-209 PLIGEVPIAA
+209 PLIGKVPIAA
-219 IQADAAADEGLFLAR
+219 IQIDPASDEGLFLAR

-240 STLTHLVLAHR
+240 VTLTHLVVAHR
-251 LQELADVP
+251 LQELAEVP
-259 AAYSFALLQEDGL
+259 AAYSFAVLEEDGL

-277 NRPRVLLTPVTWASD
+277 RRPRVLLTPVTWASD

-301 LLEPEAAKGALE
+301 LLEQDAAKAALE
-313 RAVRRYR
+313 RAVRRHR
-320 VSPALIR
+320 VSPGLMR
-327 QFPAIEKQLEQWRQ
+327 QFPSIQKQLERWGP
-341 EAEAFQ
+341 EAEQFQ
-347 KQGLAKQILDGL
+347 EQGLAERILDGL
-359 DERLSSGQADD
+359 DERLAAGQAGD
-370 LLKLL
+370 LLRLFGPFDPKLL
-375 GPLDPKTL
+375 DELR
-383 SDLSDRLF
+383 DRLNPTS
-391 PPTPPSGHDA
+391 PPAGKE
-401 QAAKAANRLELSA
+401 AKPASSSRLELSA
-414 LLGHHLGLVE
+414 LLGHHLGLVD
-424 EVAESLGADS
+424 EVAESLKAES

-458 RLGGAPIPKALARRQ
+458 RLGGAPIPKALASRQ

-491 AQLARRQPDEVP
+491 AQLARRQPEEVP
-503 QAAAVAELLDAH
+503 QATAVAALLDAH
-515 PDFDLATHRLRPFLR
+515 PDFDLSTHRLRPFLR

-545 AAETLQRLFQLTGD
+545 AAETLQRLFQLTGN

-578 AAGRGNFIEAASSQA
+578 AAGRSNFIEAASSQA

-627 MVMEAAATGTA
+627 MGMEAAATGMA
-638 LSRQLAAIVADQP
+638 VSRQLAAIVADQP

-684 LSKRKAVD
+684 LRQRRALNTLVNPSV
-692 TTNAGAPIN
+692 PIN

-724 IPVPHIDI
+724 TPVPHIDI

-742 PDTGFPFT
+742 PDTGFTFT
-750 GAISAGK
+750 GAITAGK
-757 PSAAL
+757 PSTAL
-762 LSAIRTAGFEVA
+762 LAEIRSKGFDVA
-774 DTAVIYGNTPTPPA
+774 DTAVIYGTTPTPPA
-788 LPAPPVPPFLLRD
+788 PAAPPAPPFHLRD
-801 PGLTLLITSAGPGA
+801 PGLTLLITNAGPNT
-815 WTLRRLR
+815 WSLRRLR

-828 AERAAAPEYVN
+828 SERAAAPEYVN
-839 ATAYAALAAPG
+839 ATAYAALAAAG

-871 AMEIQRQELMAAL
+871 AMEIQREELMAAL
-884 ATSAAPAAEL
+884 VTSAAPAAEL
-894 IAAESLGFGPDER
+894 IAAESLGLAPAER
-907 TVVTTAAV
+907 SVVTTAAV

-924 SGSSASQNSD
+924 SGSAAT
-934 PSQSLDHLDRFT
+934 PSLDHLDRFT
-946 THTGLNY
+946 IHTGLNY
-953 REVVDLIA
+953 SEVVDLIA

-995 CDLAQKLINNLNDTV
+995 CDLAQKLIVNLNDTV

-1023 TGIAPFDLARLA
+1023 TGLAPFDLSRLA

-1047 PALLA
+1047 PALRALA
-1052 LSTLRGISADLSVPV
+1052 TLRGLSVDLSVPV

-1077 PTGGSPSA
+1077 PTGGFPSA
-1085 HGRLFQNSAATGPL
+1085 HGRLFQNPAATGPL

-1112 ITEAATPGN
+1112 ITEGATPGN

-1127 LRANL
+1127 LCANL
-1132 CLVWA
+1132 CLVWG
-1137 LSENDFMRLHSHLAT
+1137 LSDGDFTRLHSHLAN
-1152 GHGGLLPG
+1152 GHAGRLPG

-1184 GCSIAD
+1184 GWSITD
-1190 LLSMER
+1190 LLGLEL
-1196 LLGVDPLASAN
+1196 LLGINPLASAN
-1207 NLKQLVDVARKL
+1207 NLKQLVGTARQL
-1219 QAFGV
+1219 QTFGISSV
-1224 TSLEL
+1224 EL
-1229 RSRLEAPAAA
+1229 RSRLEAPAAG

-1245 LAESAITARLQALQS
+1245 LAESAITSRLQALQ
-1260 ALTQAQKQHVSPYQ
+1260 ATLVQAQRQHVSPYQ
-1274 ANLAALEQLESLER
+1274 DNPAALEQLETLER
-1288 GLQTLPAV
+1288 ALQSLPAV
-1296 SDQAITAVRELLRA
+1296 GNEAITAISDLLRA
-1310 EMPSTAQVTAAKA
+1310 DTPSTEQVSAAKTI
-1323 VVDGPL
+1323 VDGPL
-1329 VGLVQATAI
+1329 VGLVQAATI
-1338 KGRMDALGTAP
+1338 NGRIDALAAATNEAD
-1349 TQAVREAER
+1349 REVER
-1358 LAILQL
+1358 KAIIQRILGELA
-1364 ILNDLATAALL
+1364 AAALL

-1387 DLLGLSSEQAEV
+1387 DLLALSGEQAEV
-1399 LLDRLTLSVGPG
+1399 LLDQLTVGATAP
-1411 QSSLAAL
+1411 SLAAL
-1418 FIPNTWLSGVT
+1418 FIPQAWLSGASTPTSWLDSAVSPST
-1429 TPTPWLAGSVSPAAT
+1429 TPD
-1444 PNLYRAIRLAQAV
+1444 LYRAIRLAQAV
-1457 VGLLPVATLS
+1457 VGLLPISSLT
-1467 PEALAFLLSR
+1467 PTALEVLLR
-1477 GDALHSQGWLRLRD
+1477 QADALHNQGWLRLRD
-1491 LPFEAGLAALPIARW
+1491 VPFEPSVPAISLGRWLVLRAGLAL
-1506 QVLRDGLAL
+1506 LE
-1515 ITRFP
+1515 RFP
-1520 AVPDPVRPGITVSAL
+1520 AVHDPIRPGSTVSAL
-1535 NLLQLALASTTTK
+1535 DLLQLALTSSTTKT
-1548 SQLLASLAL
+1548 QLMPALAL
-1557 VTGWPLARLQALDSH
+1557 VTGWPLARLQVLDVH
-1572 FGFSLADYAK
+1572 YGLAVADYAK
-1582 PATWNTLE
+1582 PAMWVQLE
-1590 KAVVL
+1590 TAISL
-1595 LHRLGSSL
+1595 LHRMGATL
-1603 PEALLLA
+1603 PEALTLA
-1610 GSALTPA
+1610 AGTLNPA
-1617 TSQLARRLLRARYGE
+1617 ASQLARRLLRARYDE

-1640 ALIDPIR
+1640 SLMDPIR

-1654 ITHLLATNPGLKSRL
+1654 ITHLLAINPGLKSRL

-1698 LFIRRCLEGLEPK
+1698 LFIRRCLEGQEPK
-1711 AVANLS
+1711 AVADLT
-1717 DPEWKQW
+1717 DQDWKQW

-1763 STLQQKELNEENVNA
+1763 STLQQKELNEENVDA

-1804 YSLHVIAASKGGE
+1804 YSLHVIAATKGGE
-1817 PRLYY
+1817 PRLYF

-1845 HLIAFFR
+1845 HVVAFFR

-1865 KGNEQQN
+1865 KGNEEQS
-1872 LPFPQQSS
+1872 LPFPQQGSG
-1880 SNQPLPRAERRLE
+1880 NQPLPRAQRRVE

-1910 ISRDSIATPWDI
+1910 VSRDAIATPWAEEPI
-1922 QLVDRS
+1922 DRA
-1928 TIQLTV
+1928 TLQLTV
-1934 NPDPER
+1934 NPDPDR
-1940 FTIDLYKNP
+1940 FTVDLYRNP
-1949 GAKQALQPLG
+1949 GAKEVLQPIG

-1972 RRFTGRSVLLAP
+1972 RQFAGAPAWLLP

-1998 EEPSNPADEAE
+1998 IDPSNSAVEVE
-2009 QELAIQGLF
+2009 QDLAIQGGFDGFGSAVLF
-2018 GGSGSTKLFGRT
+2018 NRT

-2048 INWFLGLYFS
+2048 INWLLALYSSRFS
-2058 RLSDN
+2058 DY
-2063 RFQAFGTGMPFF
+2063 RFQVFGTGMPFF

-2080 RGYILIPGWYGPLDQ
+2080 RGYILVPGWHGPLDQ
-2095 DGNRTAIKTF
+2095 DGNRTTAKTF
-2105 SNLHKLIVDIAALYQ
+2105 SNLHKLVVDIETFIQ
-2120 IYLGRFSLASSAEQ
+2120 IYIKRRNLATTAQQ
-2134 KVAVWND
+2134 KAAVWD
-2141 LLRDPELE
+2141 EFIRDPELA
-2149 RIFAEVIA
+2149 RIVVEITVYANLPYRYEVR
-2157 YFTLPFGF
+2157 
-2165 EVKNFYHPRLCFLRQ
+2165 NFYHPRLCFLRQ

-2185 GINMLLSRDTQLAKG
+2185 GISLLLSRESQLAKG

-2207 LAGYGP
+2207 STGYGP
-2213 SPQIVTPYPIEEL
+2213 SSLIAAPYPVEEL

-2246 HLMAI
+2246 HMMASMLMA
-2251 MLMGAQRYDE
+2251 AQRYDE
-2261 AENWLRYIFDPRG
+2261 AETWLRYIFDPRG
-2274 LAGDPTLQGD
+2274 LAGDPSLQGD

-2295 FYQRSITDYA
+2295 FYQRSSTDYA

-2310 RIFNRLAN
+2310 TIFNRLAN
-2318 DPAGA
+2318 DPTGA
-2323 TETELVAAVDQWRRD
+2323 TETELVAAVDQWRQE

-2387 YSRAERV
+2387 YSRAERL
-2394 LGPRPQVVPQALEVP
+2394 LGPRPQVVPQALDVP
-2409 PETCNQLEARLDAF
+2409 PETYNQLDARLDAF

-2445 ELPAAP
+2445 ELPSAPPSPAP

-2473 TLAERQFNLRNSRTI
+2473 TLTERQFNLRNSRTI

-2513 GFSIGEILS
+2513 GLSVGEALS

-2569 RSEHEGRML
+2569 RSDHEGRL
-2578 LEQQE
+2578 LREQQE
-2583 AMRQEIKAAINAV
+2583 AMRKEIQATINAV
-2596 VSARKGKQMQEESQ
+2596 ASARKGKQMHQESQ
-2610 EFYAGRPY
+2610 QFYAARPY
-2618 MNAWEIAATTSYG
+2618 MNAWEIAATASYG
-2631 ASLALQA
+2631 SSLALQI
-2638 VVAIGYAASG
+2638 VTAIGYAASG
-2648 GLSLIP
+2648 GLAQIP
-2654 NFMIGAAGFGGS
+2654 KFTIGAAGFGGS
-2666 PTVNAQ
+2666 PTANGQ
-2672 TGGREYAS
+2672 TGGDQIS
-2680 SARDFVVGAV
+2680 QTARDLAV
-2690 GALSAALDKAGSM
+2690 GVLSATAAAFDKAGSM

-2713 HEDWQNTARNFQREI
+2713 HEDWQNTARNYQREI

-2735 ETTQIRQKIAE
+2735 QTTLIRQRIAE

-2759 SAEATY
+2759 AAEATY

-2816 QPGHWQDSRK
+2816 QPGYWQDSRK
-2826 GFLGAER
+2826 GLLAAER

-2847 RHRRELELTT
+2847 RNRRELELTT

-2882 PEAFFDLEQP
+2882 PEAYFDLEQP

-2907 CVVGPQGS
+2907 CVVAPQRS
-2915 VALKVTQT
+2915 VALKLTQT
-2923 SNRLR
+2923 SNRVR
-2928 MSTTLQSGLPAGS
+2928 VSPAIRSGLPPGS
-2941 DPYAEDPGNDPRFR
+2941 DPYAEDPGNESRFR

-2998 LELPGGVTSSAS
+2998 LELPNN
-3010 ATKLRTFDYS
+3010 LRSFDYS
-3020 TISDVVFHV
+3020 SITDVLFHV

-3034 DGGGGFR
+3034 DGGGDFR
-3041 SAVQTNLS
+3041 SAVQTNLR

-3067 FDLRRDHPDLWHRLI
+3067 FDLRRDHPDLWYRLV
-3082 STGGDSFTLD
+3082 STGSESLTLD
-3092 RSWLPY
+3092 HDWLPY
-3098 FIGSQGVSLNILSV
+3098 FITSQGVNLQLVSL
-3112 RLLAKF
+3112 RLLVKF
-3118 ASGAGS
+3118 ASGTGR
-3124 PTLGWNGRDNISLE
+3124 PTLDWNGNNVEL
-3138 PASDPALVGFS
+3138 DPVSGGLAGFS
-3149 YGMAPTGVTF
+3149 SGDAPKGTTF
-3159 ESSVALSTNAVG
+3159 GNPIALSMNPVAR
-3171 QQRIRELLLIVNYQ
+3171 QRIRELLLIINYNI
-3185 V
+3185 

>member
-1 MAAPHSPFDDG
+1 MAASPSPFAEG
-12 LASQQQGQSVAVLQ
+12 LTHQQQGREVA
-26 KLLQDLGHPVAEH
+26 LLQRLLTDLGHPVAEQ
-39 ERQEQR
+39 ERREHT
-45 YGGSTILAV
+45 YGGSTVLAV
-54 QQWRAGA
+54 QGWRASGFEHVTQPEA
-61 LEPGTPLDR
+61 C
-70 LDGSELSTEDLNKL
+70 DGNELSQDDLTKL
-84 WLEARSCKRVVQG
+84 WQEARSCKRVVQG
-97 TITLADG
+97 TVTLADG
-104 TPVPGLRVTAFDR
+104 TPVPGLRITAFDR

-124 LGKARTDAEGCYRIT
+124 LGKARTNAEGRYRIT

-145 LRAEKGSADLGLRI
+145 LRAEKASADLGLRI

-168 HASASQ
+168 HATGSN
-174 ELLMNAPAGA
+174 ELLMDAPAEA

-190 DLPPG
+190 DLPLG
-195 ALPNAFDQLVAALK
+195 ALPSTFDQLVAALQ
-209 PLIGEVPIAA
+209 PLIGKVPIAA
-219 IQADAAADEGLFLAR
+219 IQADPAADEGLFLAR

-240 STLTHLVLAHR
+240 STLSHLVVAHR

-259 AAYSFALLQEDGL
+259 AAYCFALLEEDGL

-277 NRPRVLLTPVTWASD
+277 SRPRVLLTPVTWASD

-301 LLEPEAAKGALE
+301 LLESDAAKGALE
-313 RAVRRYR
+313 RAVRRHR
-320 VSPALIR
+320 VSPGLLR
-327 QFPAIEKQLEQWRQ
+327 QFGAIQKQLERWRE

-347 KQGLAKQILDGL
+347 RSGLIEQVLSGL
-359 DERLSSGQADD
+359 DDRLATGQAGD
-370 LLKLL
+370 LLQLF
-375 GPLDPKTL
+375 GPLDPSKL
-383 SDLSDRLF
+383 DDLRDRLF
-391 PPTPPSGHDA
+391 PPNPASDQKA
-401 QAAKAANRLELSA
+401 DKAKAATRVELSA
-414 LLGHHLGLVE
+414 LLGHHLGLVD
-424 EVAESLGADS
+424 EVAESLGADT
-434 PADLQRLAQLE
+434 PEDLRRLAQLE

-491 AQLARRQPDEVP
+491 AQLARRQPPELP

-515 PDFDLATHRLRPFLR
+515 PDLDLSSHRLRPFLL
-530 AADEDPQALDATVLD
+530 AADVDPQTVDADVLD
-545 AAETLQRLFQLTGD
+545 AAETLQRLFQLTGS

-578 AAGRGNFIEAASSQA
+578 AAGRGNFIAAA
-593 GMEPSEAEAV
+593 GSHAAMEPSEAEAV
-603 FATASQ
+603 FAIASQ

-627 MVMEAAATGTA
+627 MGMEAAATSTA
-638 LSRQLAAIVADQP
+638 LSRQLSAIVADQP

-661 ACACRQCRSI
+661 ACACRHCRSI

-684 LSKRKAVD
+684 LRQRRARNTLVTPAV
-692 TTNAGAPIN
+692 AIN

-724 IPVPHIDI
+724 TPVPHIDI

-742 PDTGFPFT
+742 PETGFTFT

-762 LSAIRTAGFEVA
+762 LAAIRTAGFDVA

-788 LPAPPVPPFLLRD
+788 PAAPPAPPFHLRD
-801 PGLTLLITSAGPGA
+801 PALTLLITPDGPGA

-839 ATAYAALAAPG
+839 TTAYAALAAAG

-865 VRAFLG
+865 VRAFVG

-884 ATSAAPAAEL
+884 ATSAAPAADL
-894 IAAESLGFGPDER
+894 IAAESLGLAPAER
-907 TVVTTAAV
+907 AVVTTAAV

-924 SGSSASQNSD
+924 PGSAAS
-934 PSQSLDHLDRFT
+934 PSLDHLDRFT

-953 REVVDLIA
+953 SQVVDLIA

-972 VASSSDPWLK
+972 VARPSHPWLE

-995 CDLAQKLINNLNDTV
+995 CDLAQKLIVNLNDTV

-1023 TGIAPFDLARLA
+1023 TGLAPFDLARLA

-1052 LSTLRGISADLSVPV
+1052 LATLRGLSVDLSVPV
-1067 EELITWLDVI
+1067 EKLITWLDVI
-1077 PTGGSPSA
+1077 PSSGSPSA
-1085 HGRLFQNSAATGPL
+1085 HGQLFQNPASTGPL
-1099 DPGLAPPAIEANE
+1099 DPGLAPAAIEANE

-1127 LRANL
+1127 LRTNL
-1132 CLVWA
+1132 CLVWG
-1137 LSENDFMRLHSHLAT
+1137 LSDSDFTRLHSHLMA
-1152 GHGGLLPG
+1152 GHCGILPG

-1184 GCSIAD
+1184 GWSITD
-1190 LLSMER
+1190 LLDLEL
-1196 LLGVDPLASAN
+1196 LLGINPLASAN
-1207 NLKQLVDVARKL
+1207 NLKQLVVAARQL
-1219 QAFGV
+1219 QTFGV
-1224 TSLEL
+1224 SSVEL
-1229 RSRLEAPAAA
+1229 RSRLEAPAAG
-1239 QLPPWA
+1239 QVPPWA
-1245 LAESAITARLQALQS
+1245 LAESAITSRLQALQ
-1260 ALTQAQKQHVSPYQ
+1260 ATLLQAEKQHVSPYQ
-1274 ANLAALEQLESLER
+1274 ENLETLEQLETLER
-1288 GLQTLPAV
+1288 ALQTVPAV
-1296 SDQAITAVRELLRA
+1296 GNDANTAIRELLRA
-1310 EMPSTAQVTAAKA
+1310 ETPSTAQVSASKA

-1329 VGLVQATAI
+1329 VGLVQAATI
-1338 KGRMDALGTAP
+1338 KGRIDALAVTTDEAGREVER
-1349 TQAVREAER
+1349 QA
-1358 LAILQL
+1358 IIKL
-1364 ILNDLATAALL
+1364 ILGDLAAAALL
-1375 QEARQATANALV
+1375 QEARQATVNTLV
-1387 DLLGLSSEQAEV
+1387 DLLALSGEQAEV
-1399 LLDRLTLSVGPG
+1399 LLDRLTLTVGASTPP
-1411 QSSLAAL
+1411 LAEL
-1418 FIPNTWLSGVT
+1418 FIPQSWLSGAT
-1429 TPTPWLAGSVSPAAT
+1429 TPTSWLASTVSPASA
-1444 PNLYRAIRLAQAV
+1444 PNLYRAVRLAQSVA
-1457 VGLLPVATLS
+1457 GLLPISSLTPAVLDVLLR
-1467 PEALAFLLSR
+1467 EA
-1477 GDALHSQGWLRLRD
+1477 DALHNQGWLRLRD
-1491 LPFEAGLAALPIARW
+1491 VPFEPSIPAISLGRWLVLRAGLAL
-1506 QVLRDGLAL
+1506 LE
-1515 ITRFP
+1515 RFP
-1520 AVPDPVRPGITVSAL
+1520 AVQVPARPGSTVSAMD
-1535 NLLQLALASTTTK
+1535 LLQLAVTSTTTK
-1548 SQLLASLAL
+1548 AQLLSSLAL
-1557 VTGWPLARLQALDSH
+1557 VTGWPLARLQVLDTHYALA
-1572 FGFSLADYAK
+1572 LADYAK
-1582 PATWNTLE
+1582 PATWVQLE
-1590 KAVVL
+1590 TAISH
-1595 LHRLGSSL
+1595 LHRLGASL
-1603 PEALLLA
+1603 PEALNLA
-1610 GSALTPA
+1610 AGTLNPA
-1617 TSQLARRLLRARYGE
+1617 ASQLARRLLRARYDE

-1640 ALIDPIR
+1640 SLMDPIR

-1654 ITHLLATNPGLKSRL
+1654 ITHLLAINPGLKSRL

-1698 LFIRRCLEGLEPK
+1698 LFIRRCLEGLEAK
-1711 AVANLS
+1711 AVADLS
-1717 DPEWKQW
+1717 DQDWKQW
-1724 EWMKNYRVWEVARK
+1724 EWMKNYRVWEVDRK
-1738 VFVDAQYYLKPQWR
+1738 VFVDAQYNLKPQWR

-1763 STLQQKELNEENVNA
+1763 STLQQKELNEENVDA

-1804 YSLHVIAASKGGE
+1804 YSLHVIAATKGGE
-1817 PRLYY
+1817 PRLYF

-1865 KGNEQQN
+1865 KGNEEQS
-1872 LPFPQQSS
+1872 LRFPQQSS
-1880 SNQPLPRAERRLE
+1880 ADQPLPRAQRRLE

-1910 ISRDSIATPWDI
+1910 VSRDAITTTWAQQPIDRAT
-1922 QLVDRS
+1922 L
-1928 TIQLTV
+1928 QLTV

-1940 FTIDLYKNP
+1940 FTIDLYRNP
-1949 GAKQALQPLG
+1949 GARQALLPIG

-1972 RRFTGRSVLLAP
+1972 RRLAGAPVLLSP

-1998 EEPSNPADEAE
+1998 VDPSNQVVEVE
-2009 QELAIQGLF
+2009 QDLAIQGIL
-2018 GGSGSTKLFGRT
+2018 GGSGSAVLFNRT
-2030 PGIFRVS
+2030 PGLFRVS
-2037 YPFQSTDIDRW
+2037 YPFQSTEIDRW
-2048 INWFLGLYFS
+2048 LNSLLGLYYSRFS
-2058 RLSDN
+2058 DY
-2063 RFQAFGTGMPFF
+2063 RFQAYGSGMPFF

-2080 RGYILIPGWYGPLDQ
+2080 RGYILIPGWYGRLDQ
-2095 DGNRTAIKTF
+2095 DGNRMTSKTF
-2105 SNLHKLIVDIAALYQ
+2105 SNLHRFVVDIGTLIQ
-2120 IYLGRFSLASSAEQ
+2120 IYIGRWNSAPTAQQ
-2134 KVAVWND
+2134 KQAVWND
-2141 LLRDPELE
+2141 FVRDPELA
-2149 RIFAEVIA
+2149 RLVAEIA
-2157 YFTLPFGF
+2157 VYANLPFGYD
-2165 EVKNFYHPRLCFLRQ
+2165 VRNFYHPRLCFLRQ

-2185 GINMLLSRDTQLAKG
+2185 GISLLLSRETQLAKG
-2200 SFDFGNA
+2200 SFDFGNVST
-2207 LAGYGP
+2207 GYGP
-2213 SPQIVTPYPIEEL
+2213 SPLIVAPYPVEEL

-2246 HLMAI
+2246 HLMAT
-2251 MLMGAQRYDE
+2251 MLMAAQRYDE
-2261 AENWLRYIFDPRG
+2261 AETWLRYIFDPRG

-2295 FYQRSITDYA
+2295 FYQRSANDYT
-2305 NQRID
+2305 NQRLD

-2318 DPAGA
+2318 DPTGA

-2370 QSFRRDSLE
+2370 QFFRRDSLE
-2379 DLVMATLD
+2379 DLVMASLD
-2387 YSRAERV
+2387 YSRAERL

-2409 PETCNQLEARLDAF
+2409 PKTYNQLEARLDAF

-2445 ELPAAP
+2445 ELPDAPPPPAP

-2462 PPSEKLFELWD
+2462 PPSEKLFEIWD

-2513 GFSIGEILS
+2513 GLSIGDILS

-2529 PYRFRVMLRHAIDL
+2529 HYRFRVMLRHAIDL

-2558 AAADGEGLQRL
+2558 ASADGEGLQRL
-2569 RSEHEGRML
+2569 RSDHEGRL
-2578 LEQQE
+2578 LREQQE
-2583 AMRQEIKAAINAV
+2583 AMRQEIQAAINAV
-2596 VSARKGKQMQEESQ
+2596 ASARKGKQMHQESQ
-2610 EFYAGRPY
+2610 HFYAARPY
-2618 MNAWEIAATTSYG
+2618 MNAWEIAATASYG
-2631 ASLALQA
+2631 ASLALQI
-2638 VVAIGYAASG
+2638 VTAIGYAASG
-2648 GLSLIP
+2648 TIATAMP
-2654 NFMIGAAGFGGS
+2654 EFTVGAAGFGGS
-2666 PTVNAQ
+2666 PVATVGK
-2672 TGGREYAS
+2672 GGGTIS
-2680 SARDFVVGAV
+2680 SGTKDFMVGL
-2690 GALSAALDKAGSM
+2690 LSAIATALDKAGSM

-2713 HEDWQNTARNFQREI
+2713 HEDWQNTARNYQREI

-2735 ETTQIRQKIAE
+2735 QTTQIRQRIAE

-2759 SAEATY
+2759 AAEATY

-2778 MVGQLQGLSR
+2778 MVGQLHGLSR
-2788 ELHKLATEAAKAA
+2788 ELYKLATEAAKGA
-2801 ERCYQYELGVIDAFI
+2801 ERCYQYELGVIDTFI
-2816 QPGHWQDSRK
+2816 QPGHWQDNRK
-2826 GFLGAER
+2826 GLLAIER
-2833 LQADLRRMETAYHQ
+2833 RQADLRRMETAYHQ
-2847 RHRRELELTT
+2847 RNRRELELTT

-2875 GKCIVQI
+2875 GRCIVQI

-2907 CVVGPQGS
+2907 CVIGPQGS
-2915 VALKVTQT
+2915 VALKLTQT
-2923 SNRLR
+2923 SNRIR
-2928 MSTTLQSGLPAGS
+2928 TSTTLRTGS
-2941 DPYAEDPGNDPRFR
+2941 DPYAENPDNDPRFR

-2998 LELPGGVTSSAS
+2998 LELPGGVTSPAG
-3010 ATKLRTFDYS
+3010 ATRLRTFDYS

-3034 DGGGGFR
+3034 DGGGSFR
-3041 SAVQTNLS
+3041 STVQSNLKT
-3049 SGLNQMI
+3049 GLNQMI
-3056 LKTGRTGLFHA
+3056 LKTGRTGLLHA
-3067 FDLRRDHPDLWHRLI
+3067 FDIRRDHPDLWHRLI

-3092 RSWLPY
+3092 RNWLPY
-3098 FIGSQGVSLNILSV
+3098 FIGSQGVSLSILSLQV
-3112 RLLAKF
+3112 MVKF
-3118 ASGAGS
+3118 AGGSGTPTLAWNGGPMQLNQAGDPGLAGFSSGAVPAGVMFGS
-3124 PTLGWNGRDNISLE
+3124 SI
-3138 PASDPALVGFS
+3138 AI
-3149 YGMAPTGVTF
+3149 
-3159 ESSVALSTNAVG
+3159 STNSIG

>member
-26 KLLQDLGHPVAEH
+26 KLLQDLGHPIAEH

-45 YGGSTILAV
+45 FGGSTILAV
-54 QQWRAGA
+54 QQWRAGE
-61 LEPGTPLDR
+61 LEPGPPPDR

-104 TPVPGLRVTAFDR
+104 TPLPGLRVTAFDR

-145 LRAEKGSADLGLRI
+145 LRAEKASADLGLRI

-168 HASASQ
+168 HASVSQ
-174 ELLMNAPAGA
+174 ELLMNAPAEA

-240 STLTHLVLAHR
+240 STLTHLVMAHR

-277 NRPRVLLTPVTWASD
+277 SRPRVLLTPVTWASD

-313 RAVRRYR
+313 RAVRRHR

-327 QFPAIEKQLEQWRQ
+327 QFPAIEKQLERWRQ

-359 DERLSSGQADD
+359 DERLSSGQAGD
-370 LLKLL
+370 LLKLF
-375 GPLDPKTL
+375 GPLDPKAL

-391 PPTPPSGHDA
+391 PPNPPSGQDA
-401 QAAKAANRLELSA
+401 KAAKAANRVELSA

-434 PADLQRLAQLE
+434 PADLHHLAQLE

-530 AADEDPQALDATVLD
+530 AADDDPQALDATVLD

-684 LSKRKAVD
+684 LRQRRARNTLVSPTVL
-692 TTNAGAPIN
+692 IN

-724 IPVPHIDI
+724 TPVPHIDI

-742 PDTGFPFT
+742 PDAGFTFT

-762 LSAIRTAGFEVA
+762 LAEIRTRFEVA

-839 ATAYAALAAPG
+839 ATAYAALAASG

-871 AMEIQRQELMAAL
+871 AMEIQRQQLMAAL

-894 IAAESLGFGPDER
+894 IAAESLGFAPAER

-924 SGSSASQNSD
+924 SGSAAT
-934 PSQSLDHLDRFT
+934 PSLERLDRFT
-946 THTGLNY
+946 IHTGLNY
-953 REVVDLIA
+953 NQVVDLIA

-995 CDLAQKLINNLNDTV
+995 CDLAQKLIVNLNDTV

-1035 VAPTLGNRTLGD
+1035 VAPSLGNRTLGD

-1052 LSTLRGISADLSVPV
+1052 LATLRGLSVDLSVAV

-1085 HGRLFQNSAATGPL
+1085 HGRLFQNPAAMGPL
-1099 DPGLAPPAIEANE
+1099 EPGLAPAAIEANE
-1112 ITEAATPGN
+1112 ITDGASPGN

-1132 CLVWA
+1132 CLVWG
-1137 LSENDFMRLHSHLAT
+1137 LSDGDFTRLHSHLAN
-1152 GHGGLLPG
+1152 GHAGRLPG

-1176 RVGLAKAL
+1176 RVGLVRAL
-1184 GCSIAD
+1184 GWSITD
-1190 LLSMER
+1190 LLGLER
-1196 LLGVDPLASAN
+1196 LMGVNPLASAN
-1207 NLKQLVDVARKL
+1207 NLKQLVNMARQL
-1219 QAFGV
+1219 QTFGI
-1224 TSLEL
+1224 TSVEL
-1229 RSRLEAPAAA
+1229 RSRLEAPAVD

-1245 LAESAITARLQALQS
+1245 LAESAITSRLQALQ
-1260 ALTQAQKQHVSPYQ
+1260 ATLVQTKRQHVSSYQ
-1274 ANLAALEQLESLER
+1274 DNLAALEQLETLER
-1288 GLQTLPAV
+1288 ALQAVPAV
-1296 SDQAITAVRELLRA
+1296 GNEAITAVRDLLYA
-1310 EMPSTAQVTAAKA
+1310 VTPSTAQLGAAKA

-1329 VGLVQATAI
+1329 VGLVQPATI
-1338 KGRMDALGTAP
+1338 KGRIDALAAATNEAGREVER
-1349 TQAVREAER
+1349 QA
-1358 LAILQL
+1358 IIKL
-1364 ILNDLATAALL
+1364 ILGDLAAAALL
-1375 QEARQATANALV
+1375 QEARQATGNALV
-1387 DLLGLSSEQAEV
+1387 DLLALSDEQAEV
-1399 LLDRLTLSVGPG
+1399 LVDRLKLTVGASTPTLVE
-1411 QSSLAAL
+1411 L
-1418 FIPNTWLSGVT
+1418 FIPQAWLSGAT
-1429 TPTPWLAGSVSPAAT
+1429 TPTPWLASTVSPTST
-1444 PNLYRAIRLAQAV
+1444 PNLYRAIRLAQSV
-1457 VGLLPVATLS
+1457 VGLLPISSLTPAVL
-1467 PEALAFLLSR
+1467 EVLLR
-1477 GDALHSQGWLRLRD
+1477 QGDALHNQGWPKLRD
-1491 LPFEAGLAALPIARW
+1491 VPFEPSIPAISPGRWLVLRAGLAL
-1506 QVLRDGLAL
+1506 LE
-1515 ITRFP
+1515 RFP
-1520 AVPDPVRPGITVSAL
+1520 AVQDPAGTRSTVSAL
-1535 NLLQLALASTTTK
+1535 DLLQLALSSSTTKT
-1548 SQLLASLAL
+1548 QLLSSLAL
-1557 VTGWPLARLQALDSH
+1557 VTGWPLARLQVLDIHYGLAL
-1572 FGFSLADYAK
+1572 GDYAK
-1582 PATWNTLE
+1582 PATWWQLE
-1590 KAVVL
+1590 TAVSL
-1595 LHRLGSSL
+1595 LHRMGASL
-1603 PEALLLA
+1603 PEALILA
-1610 GSALTPA
+1610 AGTLDPLAKPN
-1617 TSQLARRLLRARYGE
+1617 QLARRLLRTRYDE

-1640 ALIDPIR
+1640 ALMDPIR

-1654 ITHLLATNPGLKSRL
+1654 ITRLLAINPGLKSRL
-1669 DVYDVFLTDPEWSA
+1669 DVYDIFLTDPEWSA

-1711 AVANLS
+1711 AVADLS
-1717 DPEWKQW
+1717 DQDWKQW
-1724 EWMKNYRVWEVARK
+1724 EWMKSYRVREVAIK

-1763 STLQQKELNEENVNA
+1763 SNLQQKELNEENVNT

-1865 KGNEQQN
+1865 KGNEQQS

-1910 ISRDSIATPWDI
+1910 ISRDAITTPWAEEPI
-1922 QLVDRS
+1922 DRA
-1928 TIQLTV
+1928 TLQLTV

-1940 FTIDLYKNP
+1940 FTVDLYRNP
-1949 GAKQALQPLG
+1949 GAKQALLPIG

-1972 RRFTGRSVLLAP
+1972 RRLAGAPALLSP

-1998 EEPSNPADEAE
+1998 IDPSNQVVEVE
-2009 QELAIQGLF
+2009 QDLAIQGIL
-2018 GGSGSTKLFGRT
+2018 GGSGSAVLFNRT

-2048 INWFLGLYFS
+2048 INWLLGLYYN
-2058 RLSDN
+2058 RLSDYH
-2063 RFQAFGTGMPFF
+2063 FQTYGTGMPFF

-2080 RGYILIPGWYGPLDQ
+2080 RGYILIPGWYGRLDQ
-2095 DGNRTAIKTF
+2095 DGNRMTSKTF
-2105 SNLHKLIVDIAALYQ
+2105 SNLHRLVADIGTLIQ
-2120 IYLGRFSLASSAEQ
+2120 IYIGRWNSASTAQQ
-2134 KVAVWND
+2134 KQAVWND
-2141 LLRDPELE
+2141 FVRDPELA
-2149 RIFAEVIA
+2149 RLVAEIA
-2157 YFTLPFGF
+2157 VYASLPFGYD
-2165 EVKNFYHPRLCFLRQ
+2165 VRNFYHPRLCFLRQ

-2185 GINMLLSRDTQLAKG
+2185 GISLLLSRETQLAKG

-2207 LAGYGP
+2207 STGYGP
-2213 SPQIVTPYPIEEL
+2213 SQLIVAPYPVEEL

-2246 HLMAI
+2246 HLMAS
-2251 MLMGAQRYDE
+2251 MLMAAQRYDE
-2261 AENWLRYIFDPRG
+2261 AETWLRYIFDPRG
-2274 LAGDPTLQGD
+2274 LAGDPALQGD

-2295 FYQRSITDYA
+2295 FYQRSASDYT

-2310 RIFNRLAN
+2310 RIFNRLAT
-2318 DPAGA
+2318 DPTGA
-2323 TETELVAAVDQWRRD
+2323 LETELVAAVDQWRRD

-2379 DLVMATLD
+2379 DLVMASLD
-2387 YSRAERV
+2387 YSRVERL

-2409 PETCNQLEARLDAF
+2409 PETYNQLEARLDAF
-2423 GNALCRLENLLPDV
+2423 GNALCRLENLLPDL

-2445 ELPAAP
+2445 ELPSPPQPPAP
-2451 PINFASLYFCI
+2451 PIDFASLYFCI

-2473 TLAERQFNLRNSRTI
+2473 IVAERQFNLRNSRTI
-2488 DGVERDLSLF
+2488 DGVERNLSLF

-2513 GFSIGEILS
+2513 GLSIAEILS
-2522 SLSAPMP
+2522 GLSAPMP

-2550 SQKLEQAL
+2550 TQKLEQAL

-2569 RSEHEGRML
+2569 RSEHEGRL
-2578 LEQQE
+2578 LMEQQE
-2583 AMRQEIKAAINAV
+2583 AMRQEISAATNAV
-2596 VSARKGKQMQEESQ
+2596 ASARKGKQMNEESQ
-2610 EFYAGRPY
+2610 QFYAARPY
-2618 MNAWEIAATTSYG
+2618 MNEWEIAATVSYG
-2631 ASLALQA
+2631 ASLALQI
-2638 VVAIGYAASG
+2638 VTAIGYAAAG
-2648 GLSLIP
+2648 GLALIP
-2654 NFMIGAAGFGGS
+2654 KFMVGAAGFGGS
-2666 PTVNAQ
+2666 PTANAQ
-2672 TGGREYAS
+2672 TGGDQIS
-2680 SARDFVVGAV
+2680 QGARDVLVGV
-2690 GALSAALDKAGSM
+2690 LSATGAALDKAGSM
-2703 LSQQGSFQVR
+2703 LSQQGSFTVR
-2713 HEDWQNTARNFQREI
+2713 HEDWQNTARNYQREI

-2735 ETTQIRQKIAE
+2735 KTTQIRQRIAE

-2788 ELHKLATEAAKAA
+2788 ELHKLATEAAKSA

-2826 GFLGAER
+2826 GFLAAER

-2847 RHRRELELTT
+2847 RHQRELELTT

-2928 MSTTLQSGLPAGS
+2928 MSTTLS

-2998 LELPGGVTSSAS
+2998 LELPGGVTSSAG
-3010 ATKLRTFDYS
+3010 ATRLRTFDYS
-3020 TISDVVFHV
+3020 SITDVVFHV

-3034 DGGGGFR
+3034 DGGGSFR
-3041 SAVQTNLS
+3041 STVQSNLKT
-3049 SGLNQMI
+3049 GLNQMI

-3067 FDLRRDHPDLWHRLI
+3067 FDIRRDHPGLWHRLT
-3082 STGGDSFTLD
+3082 STGNDSFILD
-3092 RSWLPY
+3092 RNWLPY
-3098 FIGSQGVSLNILSV
+3098 FIGSQGVSLNILSL

-3118 ASGAGS
+3118 ASGAGT
-3124 PTLGWNGRDNISLE
+3124 PTLSWNGGAISLN
-3138 PASDPALVGFS
+3138 PAADPALAGFS
-3149 YGMAPTGVTF
+3149 SGSAPTGVTF
-3159 ESSVALSTNAVG
+3159 DSSVALSANLVG
-3171 QQRIRELLLIVNYQ
+3171 QQRIRELLLIVNYS

>member
-39 ERQEQR
+39 ELQEQR

-61 LEPGTPLDR
+61 LEPGTPPDR

-97 TITLADG
+97 TICLADG

-124 LGKARTDAEGCYRIT
+124 LGKARTDAEGRYRIT
-139 YTALAA
+139 YSALAA
-145 LRAEKGSADLGLRI
+145 LRAEKDSADLGLRI
-159 HSADGKTLL
+159 HSANGKTLL
-168 HASASQ
+168 HASVSQ
-174 ELLMNAPAGA
+174 ELLMNAPAEA

-195 ALPNAFDQLVAALK
+195 ALPNAFDQLVAALN

-234 ELQQEV
+234 ELQQEG

-277 NRPRVLLTPVTWASD
+277 SRPRVLLTPVTWASD

-313 RAVRRYR
+313 RAVRRHR
-320 VSPALIR
+320 VSPGLIR
-327 QFPAIEKQLEQWRQ
+327 QFGPIQKQLECWRE

-347 KQGLAKQILDGL
+347 RSGLVEQVLSGL
-359 DERLSSGQADD
+359 DERLAAGQAGD
-370 LLKLL
+370 LLQLFA
-375 GPLDPKTL
+375 PLDPSKL
-383 SDLSDRLF
+383 DDLRDRLF
-391 PPTPPSGHDA
+391 PPNPAVGQNPDK
-401 QAAKAANRLELSA
+401 AKAAIRVELSA
-414 LLGHHLGLVE
+414 LLGHHLGLVD
-424 EVAESLGADS
+424 EVAESLGADT
-434 PADLQRLAQLE
+434 PEDLRHLAQLE
-445 RKDWSALISKGNV
+445 RKDWSELIDKGNV

-478 RRFERRFPTAAFS
+478 RRFEQRFPTAAFS
-491 AQLARRQPDEVP
+491 AQLARRQPPELP
-503 QAAAVAELLDAH
+503 QAAAVAELLNAY
-515 PDFDLATHRLRPFLR
+515 PAFDMSSQRLRPFLR
-530 AADEDPQALDATVLD
+530 QAQVDPSSVDAEVVD
-545 AAETLQRLFQLTGD
+545 AAETLQRLFQLTGN

-578 AAGRGNFIEAASSQA
+578 AAGRGNFIEAAGSYA
-593 GMEPSEAEAV
+593 AMESSEADAV

-627 MVMEAAATGTA
+627 MVMEAAVTGTA
-638 LSRQLAAIVADQP
+638 LSGQLAAIVADQP

-684 LSKRKAVD
+684 LRQRRARNTLLTPAVE
-692 TTNAGAPIN
+692 IN

-742 PDTGFPFT
+742 PDAGFAFT

-762 LSAIRTAGFEVA
+762 LAEIRTRFEVA

-788 LPAPPVPPFLLRD
+788 PSATPTPPFLLRD
-801 PGLTLLITSAGPGA
+801 PGLTLLITNTGPNA
-815 WTLRRLR
+815 WNLRRLR

-828 AERAAAPEYVN
+828 AERNASPEYVSV
-839 ATAYAALAAPG
+839 AAYNALAAPG

-884 ATSAAPAAEL
+884 ATSAAPATEG
-894 IAAESLGFGPDER
+894 IAAEALDLAPAER
-907 TVVTTAAV
+907 AVVSTADV
-915 SDQPAVWGV
+915 SAQPSVWGV
-924 SGSSASQNSD
+924 TGSVTGSAAN
-934 PSQSLDHLDRFT
+934 PSLQRLDRFT
-946 THTGLNY
+946 THTGLSY
-953 REVVDLIA
+953 SQVVDLIA
-961 LPWVRGQVVNL
+961 IPWVRGQVVNL
-972 VASSSDPWLK
+972 VARPSHPWLE

-995 CDLAQKLINNLNDTV
+995 CDLAQKLIVNLDDTV

-1023 TGIAPFDLARLA
+1023 TGLTAFDLARLA
-1035 VAPTLGNRTLGD
+1035 AATKLGNGNLGD

-1052 LSTLRGISADLSVPV
+1052 LATLRGLSADLSAPV

-1077 PTGGSPSA
+1077 PHGGTSIT
-1085 HGRLFQNSAATGPL
+1085 HGRLFQNPAATGSL
-1099 DPGLAPPAIEANE
+1099 DRGLAPAAIASNE
-1112 ITEAATPGN
+1112 LTEAASPGN
-1121 GRKLDA
+1121 GRKLNA
-1127 LRANL
+1127 LRADL
-1132 CLVWA
+1132 CQVWG
-1137 LSENDFMRLHSHLAT
+1137 LSDGDFTRLHTHLAN
-1152 GHGGLLPG
+1152 GHAGILPG

-1176 RVGLAKAL
+1176 RRGLAKAL
-1184 GCSIAD
+1184 GWSVAD
-1190 LLSMER
+1190 LLSLEL
-1196 LLGVDPLASAN
+1196 LLGVDPLASAS
-1207 NLKQLVDVARKL
+1207 NLKQLVDAARKL
-1219 QAFGV
+1219 QAFRV
-1224 TSLEL
+1224 SSVEL
-1229 RSRLEAPAAA
+1229 RSRLEAPAAG
-1239 QLPPWA
+1239 QLPQWA
-1245 LAESAITARLQALQS
+1245 LAESAITARLQALQ
-1260 ALTQAQKQHVSPYQ
+1260 ATLIQAQKQHVSPYQ
-1274 ANLAALEQLESLER
+1274 DNLAALEQLESLER
-1288 GLQTLPAV
+1288 ALQTLPAV
-1296 SDQAITAVRELLRA
+1296 SNQEITAVRELLRA
-1310 EMPSTAQVTAAKA
+1310 ETPSTSQVTASKS

-1329 VGLVQATAI
+1329 VGLVQASAI
-1338 KGRMDALGTAP
+1338 KVRMDALGAATNEAG
-1349 TQAVREAER
+1349 REVER

-1364 ILNDLATAALL
+1364 ILKDLAAAALL
-1375 QEARQATANALV
+1375 QEARQATAKALV
-1387 DLLGLSSEQAEV
+1387 DLLALSSEQAEV

-1411 QSSLAAL
+1411 MPSMAEL
-1418 FIPNTWLSGVT
+1418 FIPNTWLSGAT

-1457 VGLLPVATLS
+1457 VGLVPVVTVN
-1467 PEALAFLLSR
+1467 PGALAVLLSR

-1491 LPFEAGLAALPIARW
+1491 LPFEAGLPALQIARW

-1520 AVPDPVRPGITVSAL
+1520 AVPDPARPGTTVGAVD
-1535 NLLQLALASTTTK
+1535 LLQLALASTTTK

-1557 VTGWPLARLQALDSH
+1557 VTGWPLARLQELDTH
-1572 FGFSLADYAK
+1572 FSFSLADYAK
-1582 PATWNTLE
+1582 PTTWNTLE

-1610 GSALTPA
+1610 SSALTTA
-1617 TSQLARRLLRARYGE
+1617 TSQLARRLLRARYSE
-1632 AEWLPALK
+1632 AAWLPALK
-1640 ALIDPIR
+1640 ALMDPIR

-1654 ITHLLATNPGLKSRL
+1654 ITHLLASNPGLNSRL

-1711 AVANLS
+1711 AVADLTDS
-1717 DPEWKQW
+1717 DWKQW

-1763 STLQQKELNEENVNA
+1763 SILQQKELNEENVNA
-1778 AFEGYLDRLD
+1778 AYEGYLDRLD

-1804 YSLHVIAASKGGE
+1804 YSLHVIAATKGGE

-1865 KGNEQQN
+1865 KGNEEQS

-1880 SNQPLPRAERRLE
+1880 SDQPLPRAERRLE
-1893 ISLAVSEFT
+1893 VSLAVSEFT

-1910 ISRDSIATPWDI
+1910 VSRDSISTDWAEVP
-1922 QLVDRS
+1922 VDRA
-1928 TIQLTV
+1928 TLQLTV
-1934 NPDPER
+1934 NPDPGR
-1940 FTIDLYKNP
+1940 FTVDLYRNL
-1949 GAKQALQPLG
+1949 GAKQALRPLG
-1959 SFLLTG
+1959 SFLITG

-1972 RRFTGRSVLLAP
+1972 RRFAGAPVLLFP
-1984 QFENTTFNGQRLKE
+1984 QFENTTFNGQRLE
-1998 EEPSNPADEAE
+1998 EIDSSSPAAE
-2009 QELAIQGLF
+2009 VEQDLAIQGLF
-2018 GGSGSTKLFGRT
+2018 GGSGSAVLFSRT

-2037 YPFQSTDIDRW
+2037 YPFQGTEIDRL
-2048 INWFLGLYFS
+2048 INWLLGLFYGG
-2058 RLSDN
+2058 LSDN
-2063 RFQAFGTGMPFF
+2063 QFKAYGTGMPFF

-2080 RGYILIPGWYGPLDQ
+2080 RGYILVPGWYGPLDQ
-2095 DGNRTAIKTF
+2095 DGNRTTIKTF
-2105 SNLHKLIVDIAALYQ
+2105 SNLHKLIVDIAAQFQ
-2120 IYLGRFSLASSAEQ
+2120 IYLGRFGSASSAQ
-2134 KVAVWND
+2134 QADAVWND
-2141 LLRDPELE
+2141 LFRDPELE

-2213 SPQIVTPYPIEEL
+2213 SPQIVTPYPVEEL

-2246 HLMAI
+2246 HLMASMFI
-2251 MLMGAQRYDE
+2251 AAQRYDE
-2261 AENWLRYIFDPRG
+2261 AETWLRYIFDPRG

-2295 FYQRSITDYA
+2295 FYQRRSTDYT

-2310 RIFNRLAN
+2310 GIFNRLAN
-2318 DPAGA
+2318 DPTGA

-2355 AIVHLTARLYLERGD
+2355 AMVHLTVRLYLERGD
-2370 QSFRRDSLE
+2370 QFFRRDSLE
-2379 DLVMATLD
+2379 DLVMASLD
-2387 YSRAERV
+2387 YSRAERL

-2409 PETCNQLEARLDAF
+2409 PETYNQLEARLDAF
-2423 GNALCRLENLLPDV
+2423 GNALCRLENLLPDL

-2445 ELPAAP
+2445 ELPAAPASPAP

-2462 PPSEKLFELWD
+2462 PPSEKLFEIWD

-2488 DGVERDLSLF
+2488 DGVERDLSLL

-2513 GFSIGEILS
+2513 GLSIGEILS

-2543 ASVAAGF
+2543 ASVAAGY

-2558 AAADGEGLQRL
+2558 AAADGEGLQHL
-2569 RSEHEGRML
+2569 RTDHEGRL
-2578 LEQQE
+2578 LKEQQE
-2583 AMRQEIKAAINAV
+2583 AMRQEIKAAIQAV
-2596 VSARKGKQMQEESQ
+2596 VSARTGKQMHEESQ
-2610 EFYAGRPY
+2610 RFYASRPY
-2618 MNAWEIAATTSYG
+2618 MNAWEDAATVSYG
-2631 ASLALQA
+2631 ASLALQT

-2690 GALSAALDKAGSM
+2690 GAISAALDKAGSM

-2713 HEDWQNTARNFQREI
+2713 HEDWQNTVRNYEREI

-2735 ETTQIRQKIAE
+2735 QTTQIRQRIAE

-2778 MVGQLQGLSR
+2778 MVGQLQALSR
-2788 ELHKLATEAAKAA
+2788 DLHKLATEAAKAT
-2801 ERCYQYELGVIDAFI
+2801 ERCYQYELGTIDAFI

-2826 GFLGAER
+2826 GLLAAER

-2847 RHRRELELTT
+2847 RNRRELELTT

-2862 RLDPIALL
+2862 RLDPIALV
-2870 ELRTS
+2870 ELRSS
-2875 GKCIVQI
+2875 GKCVVQI
-2882 PEAFFDLEQP
+2882 PEAYFDLEQP

-2907 CVVGPQGS
+2907 CVIGPHGS
-2915 VALKVTQT
+2915 VALKLTQT
-2923 SNRLR
+2923 SNRVR
-2928 MSTTLQSGLPAGS
+2928 IATTINSGGPAGS

-2955 YNVGSVQSIT
+2955 YNVGSVQTIT
-2965 LSRGQEDA
+2965 LSRALEDA

-2998 LELPGGVTSSAS
+2998 LELPT
-3010 ATKLRTFDYS
+3010 TLRSFDYS
-3020 TISDVVFHV
+3020 TIADVVFHF

-3041 SAVQTNLS
+3041 ASVQSNLR

-3056 LKTGRTGLFHA
+3056 LKTGRTGLFQA
-3067 FDLRRDHPDLWHRLI
+3067 FDLRRDHPDLWYRLI
-3082 STGGDSFTLD
+3082 STGTDSFTLD
-3092 RSWLPY
+3092 RNWLPY
-3098 FIGSQGVSLNILSV
+3098 FISSQGVNLSILSLQLV
-3112 RLLAKF
+3112 VKF
-3118 ASGAGS
+3118 ASGSGT
-3124 PTLGWNGRDNISLE
+3124 PTLTWNNSPISLN
-3138 PASDPALVGFS
+3138 PATDPSLAGFS
-3149 YGMAPTGVTF
+3149 SGAAPAGVTF
-3159 ESSVALSTNAVG
+3159 GSSIAISTNSVG
-3171 QQRIRELLLIVNYQ
+3171 QQRIKELLLIVNHQ

>member
-1 MAAPHSPFDDG
+1 MAASQSPFAQG
-12 LASQQQGQSVAVLQ
+12 LAHQQQGREVA
-26 KLLQDLGHPVAEH
+26 LLQRLLADLGHPVAEH
-39 ERQEQR
+39 ECREHC
-45 YGGSTILAV
+45 YGGSTILSV
-54 QQWRAGA
+54 QRWRATESDPA
-61 LEPGTPLDR
+61 MQPEAC
-70 LDGSELSTEDLNKL
+70 DGSEVSQDDLTKI
-84 WLEARSCKRVVQG
+84 WQQARSCKRVVQG
-97 TITLADG
+97 TITLVDG

-124 LGKARTDAEGCYRIT
+124 LGKARTNAEGHFRIT
-139 YTALAA
+139 YTALEA
-145 LRAEKGSADLGLRI
+145 LRAEKGSADLGLRV
-159 HSADGKTLL
+159 HTADGKTLL
-168 HASASQ
+168 HASGSG
-174 ELLMNAPAGA
+174 ELLMNAPAEA
-184 RLDRVV
+184 LLDRVV

-195 ALPNAFDQLVAALK
+195 ALPNAFDQLVAALQ
-209 PLIGEVPIAA
+209 PLIGKVPIAA
-219 IQADAAADEGLFLAR
+219 IQGDPAADEGLFLAR
-234 ELQQEV
+234 ELTQEV

-251 LQELADVP
+251 LQELAEVP
-259 AAYSFALLQEDGL
+259 AAYSFAVLEEDGL

-277 NRPRVLLTPVTWASD
+277 SRPRVLLTPVTWASD
-292 TRTVLFALV
+292 TRTVLFALA
-301 LLEPEAAKGALE
+301 LLEPEAAKAALE
-313 RAVRRYR
+313 RAVRRHR
-320 VSPALIR
+320 VSPALMR
-327 QFPAIEKQLEQWRQ
+327 QFPSIQKQLERWRS
-341 EAEAFQ
+341 EAEQFQ
-347 KQGLAKQILDGL
+347 KQGLAERILDGL
-359 DERLSSGQADD
+359 DERLAAGQAGD
-370 LLKLL
+370 LLKLF
-375 GPLDPKTL
+375 GPFDPQLLDEL
-383 SDLSDRLF
+383 RDRLN
-391 PPTPPSGHDA
+391 PPSPPAGKE
-401 QAAKAANRLELSA
+401 AKPASSSRLELSA

-434 PADLQRLAQLE
+434 LADLHRLAQLE
-445 RKDWSALISKGNV
+445 RKDWSALINKGNV
-458 RLGGAPIPKALARRQ
+458 RLGGAPIPKAQARRQ

-478 RRFERRFPTAAFS
+478 RRFERRYPTAAFS
-491 AQLARRQPDEVP
+491 AQLARRQPEEVP
-503 QAAAVAELLDAH
+503 QAAAVAELLNAH

-530 AADEDPQALDATVLD
+530 AADEDPQAVDATVLE

-578 AAGRGNFIEAASSQA
+578 AAGRSNFIEAASSQA

-638 LSRQLAAIVADQP
+638 VSRQLAAIVADQP

-684 LSKRKAVD
+684 LRQRRARNTLVNPSV
-692 TTNAGAPIN
+692 PIN

-724 IPVPHIDI
+724 TPVPHIDI

-742 PDTGFPFT
+742 PDTGFSFT
-750 GAISAGK
+750 GAISAGR

-762 LSAIRTAGFEVA
+762 LAAIRTAGFDVA
-774 DTAVIYGNTPTPPA
+774 DTAVIYGTTPTPPSPSA
-788 LPAPPVPPFLLRD
+788 PPAPPFHLRD
-801 PGLTLLITSAGPGA
+801 PGLTLLIAPAGPGA

-822 QTHGSA
+822 QTHGSV

-839 ATAYAALAAPG
+839 TAAYDALAAAG
-850 VKTAFDLPFDLPHLE
+850 VKTAFNLPFDLPHLE

-871 AMEIQRQELMAAL
+871 AMEIQREELMAAL
-884 ATSAAPAAEL
+884 VTSAAPAAEL
-894 IAAESLGFGPDER
+894 IAAESLGLAPAER
-907 TVVTTAAV
+907 SVVTTAAV

-924 SGSSASQNSD
+924 SGSAATT
-934 PSQSLDHLDRFT
+934 SLDHLDRFT
-946 THTGLNY
+946 IHTGLNY
-953 REVVDLIA
+953 SEVVDLIT

-995 CDLAQKLINNLNDTV
+995 CDLAQKLIVNLNDTV

-1023 TGIAPFDLARLA
+1023 TGLAPFDLSRLT
-1035 VAPTLGNRTLGD
+1035 VAPTLGNGTLGD

-1052 LSTLRGISADLSVPV
+1052 LATLRALSADLSVPV

-1077 PTGGSPSA
+1077 PSSGSPST
-1085 HGRLFQNSAATGPL
+1085 HGQIFQNPASTGPL

-1112 ITEAATPGN
+1112 IMEAATPGN

-1132 CLVWA
+1132 CLVWG
-1137 LSENDFMRLHSHLAT
+1137 LSDGDFTRLHSNLAN
-1152 GHGGLLPG
+1152 GHAGLLPG

-1184 GCSIAD
+1184 GWSITD
-1190 LLSMER
+1190 LLGLER
-1196 LLGVDPLASAN
+1196 LLGINPLASAN
-1207 NLKQLVDVARKL
+1207 NLNQLVDTARQL
-1219 QAFGV
+1219 QTFGISSV
-1224 TSLEL
+1224 EL

-1239 QLPPWA
+1239 QLPPWP
-1245 LAESAITARLQALQS
+1245 LAESAITSRLQALQ
-1260 ALTQAQKQHVSPYQ
+1260 ATLVQAQRQHVSPYQ
-1274 ANLAALEQLESLER
+1274 ENLETLEQLETLER
-1288 GLQTLPAV
+1288 ALQTVPAAGNE
-1296 SDQAITAVRELLRA
+1296 AITAIRELLRA
-1310 EMPSTAQVTAAKA
+1310 ETPSTTQVSASKA
-1323 VVDGPL
+1323 LVDGPL
-1329 VGLVQATAI
+1329 VGLVQAAAI
-1338 KGRMDALGTAP
+1338 KGRIDALVVATDEAGREVER
-1349 TQAVREAER
+1349 QA
-1358 LAILQL
+1358 IIKL
-1364 ILNDLATAALL
+1364 ILGDLAAAALL
-1375 QEARQATANALV
+1375 QEARQATANTLVELLALS
-1387 DLLGLSSEQAEV
+1387 GEQAEV
-1399 LLDRLTLSVGPG
+1399 LLDRLTLTVGASA
-1411 QSSLAAL
+1411 QTLAEL
-1418 FIPNTWLSGVT
+1418 FIPQSWLSGAT
-1429 TPTPWLAGSVSPAAT
+1429 TPTPWLASTVSPATT
-1444 PNLYRAIRLAQAV
+1444 PNLYRAVRLAQAV
-1457 VGLLPVATLS
+1457 VGLLPISSLT
-1467 PEALAFLLSR
+1467 PEVLDVLLR
-1477 GDALHSQGWLRLRD
+1477 QADALNNQGWLRLRD
-1491 LPFEAGLAALPIARW
+1491 VPFEPSIPAIALGRWLVLRAGLAL
-1506 QVLRDGLAL
+1506 LE
-1515 ITRFP
+1515 RFP
-1520 AVPDPVRPGITVSAL
+1520 AVQDPARPGSTVSAL
-1535 NLLQLALASTTTK
+1535 DLLQLALTSSTTK
-1548 SQLLASLAL
+1548 AQLLSALAL
-1557 VTGWPLARLQALDSH
+1557 VTGWPLARLQVLDTHYALA
-1572 FGFSLADYAK
+1572 LADYAK
-1582 PATWNTLE
+1582 PATWAQLE
-1590 KAVVL
+1590 TAISL
-1595 LHRLGSSL
+1595 LHRMGASL
-1603 PEALLLA
+1603 PEALTLA
-1610 GSALTPA
+1610 AGTLNPA
-1617 TSQLARRLLRARYGE
+1617 ASQLARRLLRARYDE
-1632 AEWLPALK
+1632 AEWLQALK
-1640 ALIDPIR
+1640 SLMDPIR

-1654 ITHLLATNPGLKSRL
+1654 ITHLLAINPGLKSRL

-1711 AVANLS
+1711 AVADLT
-1717 DPEWKQW
+1717 DQDWKQW

-1738 VFVDAQYYLKPQWR
+1738 VFVDAQYYLKPEWR

-1804 YSLHVIAASKGGE
+1804 YSLHVIAATKGGE
-1817 PRLYY
+1817 PRLYF

-1865 KGNEQQN
+1865 KGNEEQS
-1872 LPFPQQSS
+1872 LPFPQQGSGD
-1880 SNQPLPRAERRLE
+1880 QPLPRAERRLE

-1910 ISRDSIATPWDI
+1910 VSRDAITTPWAEEPI
-1922 QLVDRS
+1922 DRA
-1928 TIQLTV
+1928 TLQLTV

-1940 FTIDLYKNP
+1940 FTVDLYRNP
-1949 GAKQALQPLG
+1949 GVRQALLPIG

-1972 RRFTGRSVLLAP
+1972 RRLVGAPVLLLP
-1984 QFENTTFNGQRLKE
+1984 QFENTTFNGQRLTE
-1998 EEPSNPADEAE
+1998 VDPFNSIVEA
-2009 QELAIQGLF
+2009 QQDLAIQGGF
-2018 GGSGSTKLFGRT
+2018 GGFGSAVLFNRT
-2030 PGIFRVS
+2030 PGLFRIS
-2037 YPFQSTDIDRW
+2037 YPFQSTEIDRW
-2048 INWFLGLYFS
+2048 LNWLFGLYSS
-2058 RLSDN
+2058 RVNDY
-2063 RFQAFGTGMPFF
+2063 RFRAYGTGMPFF

-2080 RGYILIPGWYGPLDQ
+2080 RGYILVPGWYGSPDR
-2095 DGNRTAIKTF
+2095 DGNRTTAKTF
-2105 SNLHKLIVDIAALYQ
+2105 GNLHKLIVDISTFIQ
-2120 IYLGRFSLASSAEQ
+2120 IYIDRWNSASTPAQ
-2134 KVAVWND
+2134 KTVVCND
-2141 LLRDPELE
+2141 FIRDPELA
-2149 RIFAEVIA
+2149 RLVAEIA
-2157 YFTLPFGF
+2157 VYANLPFGH
-2165 EVKNFYHPRLCFLRQ
+2165 EVRNFYHPRLCFLRQ

-2185 GINMLLSRDTQLAKG
+2185 GISLLLSRESQLAKG

-2207 LAGYGP
+2207 STCYAP
-2213 SPQIVTPYPIEEL
+2213 SPLIVTPYPEEEL

-2246 HLMAI
+2246 HLMAS
-2251 MLMGAQRYDE
+2251 MLMAAQRYDE
-2261 AENWLRYIFDPRG
+2261 AETWLRYIFDPRG
-2274 LAGDPTLQGD
+2274 LAGDPALQGD

-2295 FYQRSITDYA
+2295 FYQRSSTDYT

-2318 DPAGA
+2318 DPTGA
-2323 TETELVAAVDQWRRD
+2323 TETELVAAVDQWRRE

-2355 AIVHLTARLYLERGD
+2355 AIVHLTARLYLDRGD

-2387 YSRAERV
+2387 YSRAERL

-2409 PETCNQLEARLDAF
+2409 AETYNQLDARLDAF

-2437 SVLPQGGA
+2437 TVLPQGGA
-2445 ELPAAP
+2445 ELPSAPPSPAP

-2513 GFSIGEILS
+2513 GLSIGDILS

-2529 PYRFRVMLRHAIDL
+2529 PYRFRVMMRHAIDL

-2550 SQKLEQAL
+2550 SQKLEQAV
-2558 AAADGEGLQRL
+2558 ASADGEGLQRL
-2569 RSEHEGRML
+2569 RSDHEGRL
-2578 LEQQE
+2578 LREQQE
-2583 AMRQEIKAAINAV
+2583 AMRQEIKAAIHAV
-2596 VSARKGKQMQEESQ
+2596 ASARKGKQMHEESQ
-2610 EFYAGRPY
+2610 QFYAARPY
-2618 MNAWEIAATTSYG
+2618 MNDWEIAATASYG
-2631 ASLALQA
+2631 ASLALQI
-2638 VVAIGYAASG
+2638 VTAIGYAAAG
-2648 GLSLIP
+2648 GLALIP
-2654 NFMIGAAGFGGS
+2654 EFMVGAAGFGGS
-2666 PTVNAQ
+2666 PTANVQ
-2672 TGGREYAS
+2672 SGGVKIS
-2680 SARDFVVGAV
+2680 QGARDVLVGV
-2690 GALSAALDKAGSM
+2690 LSATGAALDKAGSM

-2713 HEDWQNTARNFQREI
+2713 QEDWQNTARIYQREL

-2735 ETTQIRQKIAE
+2735 QTTQIRQRIAE

-2759 SAEATY
+2759 AAEAIY

-2778 MVGQLQGLSR
+2778 MVGQLQSLSR

-2801 ERCYQYELGVIDAFI
+2801 ERCYQYELGVIDTFI
-2816 QPGHWQDSRK
+2816 QPGHWQDNRK
-2826 GFLGAER
+2826 GLLAAEQ

-2862 RLDPIALL
+2862 RLDPLALL

-2882 PEAFFDLEQP
+2882 PEAYFDLEQP

-2928 MSTTLQSGLPAGS
+2928 MSTTLQNGS
-2941 DPYAEDPGNDPRFR
+2941 PDPYAEVPGNDPRFR

-2973 GLFSVNLEDDRY
+2973 GLFSLNLEDDRY
-2985 LPFEGSGAIGTYA
+2985 LPFEGAGAIGTYA
-2998 LELPGGVTSSAS
+2998 CELPGGVTTSAG
-3010 ATKLRTFDYS
+3010 ATRLRTFDYS
-3020 TISDVVFHV
+3020 SITDVVFHV

-3034 DGGGGFR
+3034 DGGGSFR
-3041 SAVQTNLS
+3041 SAVQSNLKT
-3049 SGLNQMI
+3049 GLNQMI

-3067 FDLRRDHPDLWHRLI
+3067 FDIRRDHPDLWHRLI
-3082 STGGDSFTLD
+3082 STGSDSFVLD
-3092 RSWLPY
+3092 RNWLPY
-3098 FIGSQGVSLNILSV
+3098 FISSQGVSLNILSL

-3124 PTLGWNGRDNISLE
+3124 PTLSWNGGAISLN
-3138 PASDPALVGFS
+3138 PAANPALAGFS
-3149 YGMAPTGVTF
+3149 SGSAPAGVTF
-3159 ESSVALSTNAVG
+3159 GSSIALSANLVG
-3171 QQRIRELLLIVNYQ
+3171 QQRIRELLLIVNYS

>member
-45 YGGSTILAV
+45 FGGSTILAV
-54 QQWRAGA
+54 QQWRAGE
-61 LEPGTPLDR
+61 LEPGTPAVL
-70 LDGSELSTEDLNKL
+70 LDGSDLSTEDLNKL
-84 WLEARSCKRVVQG
+84 WQEARSCKRVVQG
-97 TITLADG
+97 RITLADG

-145 LRAEKGSADLGLRI
+145 LRAEKASADLGLRI

-168 HASASQ
+168 HASVSQ
-174 ELLMNAPAGA
+174 ELLMNAPAEA

-240 STLTHLVLAHR
+240 STLTHLVMAHR

-277 NRPRVLLTPVTWASD
+277 SRPRVLLTPVTWASD

-313 RAVRRYR
+313 RAVRRHR
-320 VSPALIR
+320 VSAALIR
-327 QFPAIEKQLEQWRQ
+327 QFPAIQKQLERWRQ

-347 KQGLAKQILDGL
+347 KQGLAERILDGL
-359 DERLSSGQADD
+359 DERLSSGQAGD
-370 LLKLL
+370 LLKLF

-383 SDLSDRLF
+383 RDLSDRLF
-391 PPTPPSGHDA
+391 PPNPPSGQDA
-401 QAAKAANRLELSA
+401 KAAKAANRLELSA

-424 EVAESLGADS
+424 EVAESLGGDS
-434 PADLQRLAQLE
+434 PADLHRLAQLE

-491 AQLARRQPDEVP
+491 AQLARRHPDEVP

-616 LATELRSLSQP
+616 LATELRSLAQP

-692 TTNAGAPIN
+692 TTNAGDPIN

-724 IPVPHIDI
+724 TPVPHIDI

-742 PDTGFPFT
+742 PDAGFTFT

-762 LSAIRTAGFEVA
+762 LAEIRTRFEVA

-871 AMEIQRQELMAAL
+871 GMEIQRQELMAAL

-894 IAAESLGFGPDER
+894 IAAESLGLAPAER
-907 TVVTTAAV
+907 TVVTTAAD

-946 THTGLNY
+946 THTGLTY
-953 REVVDLIA
+953 SEVVDLIA
-961 LPWVRGQVVNL
+961 LPWVRGSQ
-972 VASSSDPWLK
+972 
-982 GGVNLFIRHLDTS
+982 NLFIKHLDTS
-995 CDLAQKLINNLNDTV
+995 CDLAQKLIENLNDSV

-1023 TGIAPFDLARLA
+1023 TGIAPFDLDRFIRAPRLGNASLTPTTTPVRIPLADLARLQ
-1035 VAPTLGNRTLGD
+1035 
-1047 PALLA
+1047 AL
-1052 LSTLRGISADLSVPV
+1052 SADLSVAV

-1077 PTGGSPSA
+1077 PASGSPSA
-1085 HGRLFQNSAATGPL
+1085 HGQLFQNPASTGPL
-1099 DPGLAPPAIEANE
+1099 DPVLAAAAIEANE
-1112 ITEAATPGN
+1112 IAEAASPGN

-1132 CLVWA
+1132 CLVWG
-1137 LSENDFMRLHSHLAT
+1137 LSDSDFSRLHSHLANSYA
-1152 GHGGLLPG
+1152 GILPG

-1176 RVGLAKAL
+1176 RVGLARAL
-1184 GCSIAD
+1184 GWSITD
-1190 LLSMER
+1190 LLSLER
-1196 LLGVDPLASAN
+1196 LLVLNPLASSS
-1207 NLKQLVDVARKL
+1207 NLKQLVDAARQL
-1219 QAFGV
+1219 RVFAV
-1224 TSLEL
+1224 DSVEL
-1229 RSRLEAPAAA
+1229 RTRLEAPSTGQMPA
-1239 QLPPWA
+1239 WG
-1245 LAESAITARLQALQS
+1245 LAETAITARLQALQAS
-1260 ALTQAQKQHVSPYQ
+1260 LRQAQQKHISPYQ
-1274 ANLAALEQLESLER
+1274 DNQAALEQLAALER
-1288 GLQTLPAV
+1288 ALQALP
-1296 SDQAITAVRELLRA
+1296 DFPNGEITALLELLRA
-1310 EMPSTAQVTAAKA
+1310 EIPSPAQVTAAKA
-1323 VVDGPL
+1323 VVDGRL
-1329 VGLVQATAI
+1329 LGLVQAVAI
-1338 KGRMDALGTAP
+1338 KGSIDALFRATG
-1349 TQAVREAER
+1349 EAGRDVQR
-1358 LAILQL
+1358 LAILKA
-1364 ILNDLATAALL
+1364 ILADLSAAALL
-1375 QEARQATANALV
+1375 LEARQATATALV
-1387 DLLGLSSEQAEV
+1387 DLLGVTIDQAEV
-1399 LLDRLTLSVGPG
+1399 VLDQLTLTVVADSPT
-1411 QSSLAAL
+1411 LLEL
-1418 FIPNTWLSGVT
+1418 FIPKTWLRG
-1429 TPTPWLAGSVSPAAT
+1429 AAT
-1444 PNLYRAIRLAQAV
+1444 PATWLISTVSPSSTPNHYRAIRLAQAV
-1457 VGLLPVATLS
+1457 TGLVPPAALS
-1467 PEALAFLLSR
+1467 PQVFAFLLR
-1477 GDALHSQGWLRLRD
+1477 QADALNGQGWLRLRD
-1491 LPFEAGLAALPIARW
+1491 VPFEPGLPAIPVGRWLVFRAGLS
-1506 QVLRDGLAL
+1506 L
-1515 ITRFP
+1515 IERFP
-1520 AVPDPVRPGITVSAL
+1520 AVQDPARPGVTVSAID
-1535 NLLQLALASTTTK
+1535 LLGLALTAATTK
-1548 SQLLASLAL
+1548 AQLLSSLAL
-1557 VTGWPLARLQALDSH
+1557 VTGWPLARLLELDAH
-1572 FGFSLADYAK
+1572 FAFTLADYAK
-1582 PATWNTLE
+1582 PATWKQLE
-1590 KAVVL
+1590 RAVSL
-1595 LHRLGSSL
+1595 LHPMGASL
-1603 PEALLLA
+1603 PEALT
-1610 GSALTPA
+1610 LTASSLNPA
-1617 TSQLARRLLRARYGE
+1617 ASQLARRLLRTRYDA

-1640 ALIDPIR
+1640 ALMDPIR

-1654 ITHLLATNPGLKSRL
+1654 ITRLLATNPGLKSRL

-1711 AVANLS
+1711 AVADLS
-1717 DPEWKQW
+1717 DQDWKQW
-1724 EWMKNYRVWEVARK
+1724 EWMKSYRVREVAIK
-1738 VFVDAQYYLKPQWR
+1738 VFVEAQYYLKPQWR

-1763 STLQQKELNEENVNA
+1763 SDLQQKELNEENVNA

-1865 KGNEQQN
+1865 KGNEQQS

-1910 ISRDSIATPWDI
+1910 VSRDPIVTPWSVQPI
-1922 QLVDRS
+1922 DRS
-1928 TIQLTV
+1928 TLQLVV

-1940 FTIDLYKNP
+1940 FSVDLYINP
-1949 GAKQALQPLG
+1949 GPQSPLPPVG

-1965 CKGYPEV
+1965 CKGYPEAQPP
-1972 RRFTGRSVLLAP
+1972 RSRNLRLLP
-1984 QFENTTFNGQRLKE
+1984 QFANTRFRGQRLEELPSANE
-1998 EEPSNPADEAE
+1998 EEQN
-2009 QELAIQGLF
+2009 LAIQSVF
-2018 GGSGSTKLFGRT
+2018 GGSGSGSESLFGRT

-2037 YPFQSTDIDRW
+2037 YPFQSSDIDRW
-2048 INWFLGLYFS
+2048 LNKIFSLLLGKMAESLRIES
-2058 RLSDN
+2058 
-2063 RFQAFGTGMPFF
+2063 FGSGMPFF

-2080 RGYILIPGWYGPLDQ
+2080 RGYVLIPGLYGPVSPN
-2095 DGNRTAIKTF
+2095 GSRSTIKTF
-2105 SNLHKLIVDIAALYQ
+2105 ANIHQLVLGTASFVEKSLIRWKNATTLTAQQAVVDAI
-2120 IYLGRFSLASSAEQ
+2120 
-2134 KVAVWND
+2134 
-2141 LLRDPELE
+2141 LRDAELARLVE
-2149 RIFAEVIA
+2149 EWKS
-2157 YFTLPFGF
+2157 YFGLPFGY
-2165 EVKNFYHPRLCFLRQ
+2165 EVRNFYHPRICFLRQ

-2185 GINMLLSRDTQLAKG
+2185 GISQLLSRESQLAKG
-2200 SFDFGNA
+2200 GFDFGSA
-2207 LAGYGP
+2207 TTGYGP
-2213 SPQIVTPYPIEEL
+2213 STQIVAPYPVEEL
-2226 EFGVTSAYAAYNW
+2226 EFGVTSAYATYNW

-2246 HLMAI
+2246 HMMAS
-2251 MLMGAQRYDE
+2251 MLMDAQRYDE
-2261 AENWLRYIFDPRG
+2261 AETWLRYIFDPRG
-2274 LAGDPTLQGD
+2274 LAGSPTLQGD

-2295 FYQRSITDYA
+2295 FYQRSSTDYA

-2310 RIFNRLAN
+2310 RLFNRLAN

-2379 DLVMATLD
+2379 DLVMSTLD
-2387 YSRAERV
+2387 YSRAERL

-2409 PETCNQLEARLDAF
+2409 PETYNQLEARLDVF

-2437 SVLPQGGA
+2437 SVLPQRGN
-2445 ELPAAP
+2445 ELPSAPPTSAP
-2451 PINFASLYFCI
+2451 PINFTSLYFCI
-2462 PPSEKLFELWD
+2462 PPSEKLFEIWD
-2473 TLAERQFNLRNSRTI
+2473 ILAERQFNLRNSRTI

-2513 GFSIGEILS
+2513 GLSIGEILS

-2569 RSEHEGRML
+2569 RSEHEDRL
-2578 LEQQE
+2578 LKEQQE

-2596 VSARKGKQMQEESQ
+2596 TSARKGKQMHEESQ

-2618 MNAWEIAATTSYG
+2618 MNTWEIAATACYG
-2631 ASLALQA
+2631 TSLALQI
-2638 VVAIGYAASG
+2638 VTAIGYAASG
-2648 GLSLIP
+2648 SVAIAMP
-2654 NFMIGAAGFGGS
+2654 EFTVGAAGFGGS
-2666 PTVNAQ
+2666 PVATVGK
-2672 TGGREYAS
+2672 GGGTIS
-2680 SARDFVVGAV
+2680 SGTKDLMVGL
-2690 GALSAALDKAGSM
+2690 LSSISTALDKAGSM
-2703 LSQQGSFQVR
+2703 LSQQGNFQVR

-2801 ERCYQYELGVIDAFI
+2801 ERCYQYELGSIDAFI

-2826 GFLGAER
+2826 GLLAAER
-2833 LQADLRRMETAYHQ
+2833 LQADLRRLETAYHQ
-2847 RHRRELELTT
+2847 RNRRELELTT

-2862 RLDPIALL
+2862 RLDPIALV
-2870 ELRTS
+2870 ELRSS
-2875 GKCIVQI
+2875 GKCVVQL
-2882 PEAFFDLEQP
+2882 PEAYFDLEQP

-2915 VALKVTQT
+2915 VALKLTQT
-2923 SNRLR
+2923 SNRVR
-2928 MSTTLQSGLPAGS
+2928 VSNTFRTVMPPAT
-2941 DPYAEDPGNDPRFR
+2941 DQYAEDPGNDSRFR

-2998 LELPGGVTSSAS
+2998 LELPTS
-3010 ATKLRTFDYS
+3010 LRTFDYS
-3020 TISDVVFHV
+3020 TITDVVFHV

-3041 SAVQTNLS
+3041 SAVQANLR

-3056 LKTGRTGLFHA
+3056 LKTGRSGLFHA

-3082 STGGDSFTLD
+3082 STGVDSFTLN
-3092 RSWLPY
+3092 RNWLPY

-3118 ASGAGS
+3118 ASGTGS
-3124 PTLGWNGRDNISLE
+3124 PTLDWNGRDILN
-3138 PASDPALVGFS
+3138 PASDPALAGFS
-3149 YGMAPTGVTF
+3149 SGIAPTGVTF
-3159 ESSVALSTNAVG
+3159 GSIVALSTNAVG
-3171 QQRIRELLLIVNYQ
+3171 RQRIRELLLIVNYS